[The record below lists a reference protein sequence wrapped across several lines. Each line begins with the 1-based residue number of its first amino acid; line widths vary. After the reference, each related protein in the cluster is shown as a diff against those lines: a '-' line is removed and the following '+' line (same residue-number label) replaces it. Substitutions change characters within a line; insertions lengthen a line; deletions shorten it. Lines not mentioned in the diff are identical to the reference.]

1 MQLQLKH
8 LTVCLLSAMLVA
20 CGGGG
25 ADHSNATNNTEPPKN
40 DHGTGGNTNPTP
52 GDGTNELPGDGM
64 PETPNN
70 GSGTTV
76 PELPNGGGNTGSG
89 GVTPEVPNTGNNGSG
104 TTTPETPNN
113 GNNNS
118 GTTTPETPNGGNT
131 GSGGV
136 TPEVPN
142 TGNNGSEN
150 TKPETPNNGNNGSD
164 NTTPETPSQGGGG
177 NTETPSIPP
186 VVEKYPEPR
195 KNIIDESVLGF
206 YDYDKLGLPR
216 LLRNDLNGSFA
227 AMLQFAQSHVV
238 NPKNNEKDSMPRLTT
253 EKDALLLVTPLA
265 EMGDLQK
272 LQVEIYQGNQLLRTV
287 KLKEPSRIA
296 ASDQSNTDGRPP
308 VSYSKRAWTVALKW
322 NEIRAGLHLRV
333 VDPLNNR
340 SGDLTSDNIDLA
352 APGELVVQNI
362 RLGLLTDPPK
372 STGHYML
379 LEPAKAGTD
388 YFQTIPA
395 ARMIVTKYEDL
406 KLNKVMV
413 ASGVIYD
420 SASATTGDVYSGDM
434 RENTAKSTFGVGI
447 NLANWG
453 VTSASMASQEQPQIT
468 QSVVAHY
475 ARGKYSNGEATHGL
489 SGGNGMLTLIDSVG
503 NEFSHEIGH
512 HYGLGHY
519 PGSVGDN
526 MFWAAHHAD
535 SGWGYIAFR
544 NKMRGNLNWTT
555 TNLGDGANG
564 VPNFLNKYAYGWDA
578 MSGGATASSISK
590 YTHYTGYST
599 YLKIQ
604 PAFDRYVWD
613 ATSPTGYK
621 KWNATTRMM
630 EVAQPKTPNSSN
642 VWYNRAD
649 GNYLKPKMFG
659 VPVYTILGGYDPEAQ
674 VGLVYPAAKG
684 NWGNVFDLPQANPN
698 AVTASCWLNVQFAST
713 SQNIALAP
721 QRMNSNSNANKFH
734 VNLAQSEAPQQV
746 NLYCKK
752 ANQAAVLL
760 SSTSI
765 PVSTVA
771 LAPAVEIGK
780 EAEYS
785 ALRAIELP
793 QLEQALVENK
803 NKPVVNLSTDA
814 KLLFDSYR
822 TFKDQLSPD
831 AQNEMVRY
839 TQQQIKLYR
848 LNRWINVYRSDLTNL
863 NADALTAFH
872 AFVEKLELKGD
883 LNFASSTSLLNRTN
897 CLKAEKL
904 ANGDL
909 NAFISG
915 STGCV
920 GDDSEKWIYDALGKI
935 HNKQYLD
942 QCLTTT
948 AGNVINLTACSSA
961 SSQVWELDTT
971 ALAIKQSNQ
980 CFDLEGGYLT
990 NNRARLIRYRC
1001 TSGAN
1006 QKWTIPVVNNSLV
1019 LAGLSA
1025 KNLVLATKLL
1035 QSSP

>member
-1 MQLQLKH
+1 MQLQLKY
-8 LTVCLLSAMLVA
+8 LTVCLLSVMVVA
-20 CGGGG
+20 CGGGSSDSTSG
-25 ADHSNATNNTEPPKN
+25 INHTEPPKN
-40 DHGTGGNTNPTP
+40 DNTTAGNGSLIPD
-52 GDGTNELPGDGM
+52 DGTSELPGDGTS
-64 PETPNN
+64 ETPN
-70 GSGTTV
+70 
-76 PELPNGGGNTGSG
+76 
-89 GVTPEVPNTGNNGSG
+89 
-104 TTTPETPNN
+104 
-113 GNNNS
+113 
-118 GTTTPETPNGGNT
+118 
-131 GSGGV
+131 
-136 TPEVPN
+136 
-142 TGNNGSEN
+142 
-150 TKPETPNNGNNGSD
+150 
-164 NTTPETPSQGGGG
+164 QGGDTT
-177 NTETPSIPP
+177 TETPSIPP
-186 VVEKYPEPR
+186 VMEKYPEPN
-195 KNIIDESVLGF
+195 KDVIDEAVLGF

-265 EMGDLQK
+265 EMGDLQT

-322 NEIRAGLHLRV
+322 HEIRAGLHLRV

-340 SGDLTSDNIDLA
+340 SGDLAADNIDLA
-352 APGELVVQNI
+352 APGELVLQNI

-395 ARMIVTKYEDL
+395 ARMIVAKYDDL
-406 KLNKVMV
+406 RLNKVMV

-420 SASATTGDVYSGDM
+420 TASATTGDVYSGDM
-434 RENTAKSTFGVGI
+434 REDTAKSTFGVGI

-453 VTSASMASQEQPQIT
+453 ITSASMASQEQPQLT
-468 QSVVAHY
+468 QSVIAHY

-519 PGSVGDN
+519 PGAVGEN

-544 NKMRGNLNWTT
+544 NKMRGNLNWTN

-578 MSGGATASSISK
+578 MSGGATASSISR

-599 YLKIQ
+599 SLKIQ

-613 ATSPTGYK
+613 ANSPTGYK

-649 GNYLKPKMFG
+649 GNYLKPRMFG
-659 VPVYTILGGYDPEAQ
+659 VPVYTILGGYDPVAQ
-674 VGLVYPAAKG
+674 VGLIYPAAKG
-684 NWGNVFDLPQANPN
+684 NWGNVFDLPQVNPN
-698 AVTASCWLNVQFAST
+698 ATTANCWLNVRFASA

-721 QRMNSNSNANKFH
+721 QRMNGNANKFH
-734 VNLAQSEAPQQV
+734 INLAQSEAPQQV

-752 ANQAAVLL
+752 ADQAAAVLL
-760 SSTSI
+760 SSFAI
-765 PVSTVA
+765 PANTTA

-785 ALRAIELP
+785 ALRALELP
-793 QLEQALVENK
+793 QLEQALLNNK
-803 NKPVVNLSTDA
+803 NKAVVNLSPES

-822 TFKDQLSPD
+822 TFKDQLSPE
-831 AQNEMVRY
+831 AQTEMVRY

-848 LNRWINVYRSDLTNL
+848 LNRWINVYRLDLTNL
-863 NADALTAFH
+863 NADALTAFR

-883 LNFASSTSLLNRTN
+883 LNFASSTSLLNRAN

-920 GDDSEKWIYDALGKI
+920 GNDSEKWIYDALGKI
-935 HNKQYLD
+935 HNKQYID

-948 AGNVINLTACSSA
+948 AGNVINLMPCSTAN
-961 SSQVWELDTT
+961 SQVWELDT
-971 ALAIKQSNQ
+971 AAQAIKQSNQ

-1006 QKWTIPVVNNSLV
+1006 QKWSIPVMNNSLV
-1019 LAGLSA
+1019 LASLSA
-1025 KNLVLATKLL
+1025 KNLPVAAKALAVN
-1035 QSSP
+1035 P

>member
-1 MQLQLKH
+1 MQLQLKY
-8 LTVCLLSAMLVA
+8 LTVCLLSLMVVA
-20 CGGGG
+20 CGGGSSDSTSG
-25 ADHSNATNNTEPPKN
+25 TNHTEPPKN
-40 DHGTGGNTNPTP
+40 DNTTAGNGSLIPD
-52 GDGTNELPGDGM
+52 DGTSELPGDGTS
-64 PETPNN
+64 ETPN
-70 GSGTTV
+70 
-76 PELPNGGGNTGSG
+76 
-89 GVTPEVPNTGNNGSG
+89 
-104 TTTPETPNN
+104 
-113 GNNNS
+113 
-118 GTTTPETPNGGNT
+118 
-131 GSGGV
+131 
-136 TPEVPN
+136 
-142 TGNNGSEN
+142 
-150 TKPETPNNGNNGSD
+150 
-164 NTTPETPSQGGGG
+164 QGGDTT
-177 NTETPSIPP
+177 TETPSIPP
-186 VVEKYPEPR
+186 VMEKYPEPN
-195 KNIIDESVLGF
+195 KDVIDEAVLGF

-253 EKDALLLVTPLA
+253 EKDALLLVTPLV
-265 EMGDLQK
+265 EMGDLQT

-322 NEIRAGLHLRV
+322 HEIRAGLHLRV

-340 SGDLTSDNIDLA
+340 SGDLAANNIDLA

-395 ARMIVTKYEDL
+395 ARMIVAKYDDL
-406 KLNKVMV
+406 RLNKVMV

-420 SASATTGDVYSGDM
+420 TASATTGDVYSGDM
-434 RENTAKSTFGVGI
+434 RENTAKSTFGVGV

-453 VTSASMASQEQPQIT
+453 ITSASMASQEQPQLT

-519 PGSVGDN
+519 PGAVGEN

-544 NKMRGNLNWTT
+544 NKMRGNLNWTN
-555 TNLGDGANG
+555 TNLGDGANS

-599 YLKIQ
+599 SLKIQ

-613 ATSPTGYK
+613 ADSPTGYK

-659 VPVYTILGGYDPEAQ
+659 VPVYTILGGYDPVAQ
-674 VGLVYPAAKG
+674 VGLIYPAAKG
-684 NWGNVFDLPQANPN
+684 NWGNVFDLPQVNPN
-698 AVTASCWLNVQFAST
+698 ATTANCWLNVRFASA

-721 QRMNSNSNANKFH
+721 QRMNGNANKFH
-734 VNLAQSEAPQQV
+734 INLAQSEAPQQV

-752 ANQAAVLL
+752 ADQASAVLL
-760 SSTSI
+760 SSLAI
-765 PVSTVA
+765 PANTTA

-780 EAEYS
+780 DAEYS
-785 ALRAIELP
+785 ALRALELP
-793 QLEQALVENK
+793 QLEQALLNNK
-803 NKPVVNLSTDA
+803 NKAVVNLSLES

-822 TFKDQLSPD
+822 TFKDQLSPE
-831 AQNEMVRY
+831 AQTEMVRY

-863 NADALTAFH
+863 NADALTAFR

-883 LNFASSTSLLNRTN
+883 LNFVSSTSLLNRTN

-920 GDDSEKWIYDALGKI
+920 GNDSEKWIYDALGKI
-935 HNKQYLD
+935 HNKQYID

-948 AGNVINLTACSSA
+948 AGNVINLTPCSST
-961 SSQVWELDTT
+961 SSQVWELDT
-971 ALAIKQSNQ
+971 AAQAIKQSNQ
-980 CFDLEGGYLT
+980 CFDLEGGYLS

-1006 QKWTIPVVNNSLV
+1006 QKWSIPVMNNSLV

-1025 KNLVLATKLL
+1025 KNLSVAAKVLAV
-1035 QSSP
+1035 SP

>member
-8 LTVCLLSAMLVA
+8 LTVCLLSIMLVA

-25 ADHSNATNNTEPPKN
+25 EDHSNATNNTEPSKN
-40 DHGTGGNTNPTP
+40 DNTTAGGNNNSTP
-52 GDGTNELPGDGM
+52 GNGTSELPGDGTS
-64 PETPNN
+64 ETPNQGE
-70 GSGTTV
+70 GST
-76 PELPNGGGNTGSG
+76 
-89 GVTPEVPNTGNNGSG
+89 
-104 TTTPETPNN
+104 
-113 GNNNS
+113 
-118 GTTTPETPNGGNT
+118 
-131 GSGGV
+131 
-136 TPEVPN
+136 
-142 TGNNGSEN
+142 
-150 TKPETPNNGNNGSD
+150 
-164 NTTPETPSQGGGG
+164 
-177 NTETPSIPP
+177 TETPTLPP
-186 VVEKYPEPR
+186 VVEKYPEPL
-195 KNIIDESVLGF
+195 KDVIDETVLGF

-333 VDPLNNR
+333 IDPLNNR
-340 SGDLTSDNIDLA
+340 SGDLTEDNIDLA
-352 APGELVVQNI
+352 APGELVLQNI

-395 ARMIVTKYEDL
+395 ARMIVTKYDDL

-420 SASATTGDVYSGDM
+420 AVSATTGDVYSGDM

-453 VTSASMASQEQPQIT
+453 ITSASMASQEQPQIT

-544 NKMRGNLNWTT
+544 NKMRGNLNWTN

-613 ATSPTGYK
+613 ASSPTGYK
-621 KWNATTRMM
+621 KWNATTRVM

-649 GNYLKPKMFG
+649 GNYLKPRMFG

-674 VGLVYPAAKG
+674 VGLIYPAAKG
-684 NWGNVFDLPQANPN
+684 NWGNVFDLPQGNPN
-698 AVTASCWLNVQFAST
+698 ATTANCWLNVKFASA

-721 QRMNSNSNANKFH
+721 QRMNANSNANKFH
-734 VNLAQSEAPQQV
+734 VNLAQSDVPQQV

-760 SSTSI
+760 SSMSI
-765 PVSTVA
+765 PVNTVA

-785 ALRAIELP
+785 ALRTIELP
-793 QLEQALVENK
+793 QLEQALLDNK
-803 NKPVVNLSTDA
+803 DKAVVNLSPES

-822 TFKDQLSPD
+822 TFKDQLTTD

-863 NADALTAFH
+863 NTDALNAFH
-872 AFVEKLELKGD
+872 AFIEKLELKGD
-883 LNFASSTSLLNRTN
+883 LNVASSTSLLNRTN

-904 ANGDL
+904 GNGQL

-915 STGCV
+915 ATGCV
-920 GDDSEKWIYDALGKI
+920 GDDSEKWVYDALGKI
-935 HNKQYLD
+935 HNKRYID

-948 AGNVINLTACSSA
+948 AGNVINLLPCSSA
-961 SSQVWELDTT
+961 SSQIWETD
-971 ALAIKQSNQ
+971 ALAQAIKQSNQ
-980 CFDLEGGYLT
+980 CFDLEGGYLS

-1001 TSGAN
+1001 TNGAN
-1006 QKWTIPVVNNSLV
+1006 QKWSIPVMNNSLV

-1025 KNLVLATKLL
+1025 KNLAVATKVLA
-1035 QSSP
+1035 QNPS

>member
-8 LTVCLLSAMLVA
+8 LTVCLLSAMLIA
-20 CGGGG
+20 CGGG

-40 DHGTGGNTNPTP
+40 DHGAGGNTSPTP
-52 GDGTNELPGDGM
+52 GDGTNELPGDGT
-64 PETPNN
+64 PDTPNN
-70 GSGTTV
+70 GSG
-76 PELPNGGGNTGSG
+76 
-89 GVTPEVPNTGNNGSG
+89 
-104 TTTPETPNN
+104 
-113 GNNNS
+113 
-118 GTTTPETPNGGNT
+118 
-131 GSGGV
+131 
-136 TPEVPN
+136 
-142 TGNNGSEN
+142 N
-150 TKPETPNNGNNGSD
+150 TKPETPNNGNNGSG

-322 NEIRAGLHLRV
+322 SEIRAGLHLRV

-340 SGDLTSDNIDLA
+340 SGDLTADNIDLA

-453 VTSASMASQEQPQIT
+453 ITSASMASQEQPQIT

-621 KWNATTRMM
+621 KWNAITRMM

-659 VPVYTILGGYDPEAQ
+659 VPVYTILGGYDPETQ

-698 AVTASCWLNVQFAST
+698 TVTASCWLNVQFASTST

-765 PVSTVA
+765 PMSTVA

-803 NKPVVNLSTDA
+803 NKPVVNLSMDA
-814 KLLFDSYR
+814 TLLFDSYR

-831 AQNEMVRY
+831 AQNEIVRY

-863 NADALTAFH
+863 NADALTAFR

-935 HNKQYLD
+935 HNKHYID

-948 AGNVINLTACSSA
+948 AGNVINLTPCSSA
-961 SSQVWELDTT
+961 NSQVWELDAT
-971 ALAIKQSNQ
+971 AQAIKQSNQ

-1025 KNLVLATKLL
+1025 KNLVLAAKVL

>member
-1 MQLQLKH
+1 MQLQLKY
-8 LTVCLLSAMLVA
+8 LTVCLLSMMVVA
-20 CGGGG
+20 CGGGSSDSTSG
-25 ADHSNATNNTEPPKN
+25 TNHTEPPKN
-40 DHGTGGNTNPTP
+40 DNTTAGNGSLIPD
-52 GDGTNELPGDGM
+52 DGTSELPGDGTS
-64 PETPNN
+64 ETPN
-70 GSGTTV
+70 
-76 PELPNGGGNTGSG
+76 
-89 GVTPEVPNTGNNGSG
+89 
-104 TTTPETPNN
+104 
-113 GNNNS
+113 
-118 GTTTPETPNGGNT
+118 
-131 GSGGV
+131 
-136 TPEVPN
+136 
-142 TGNNGSEN
+142 
-150 TKPETPNNGNNGSD
+150 
-164 NTTPETPSQGGGG
+164 QGGDTT
-177 NTETPSIPP
+177 TETPSIPP
-186 VVEKYPEPR
+186 VMEKYPEP
-195 KNIIDESVLGF
+195 NMDVIDEAVLGF

-265 EMGDLQK
+265 EMGDLQT

-322 NEIRAGLHLRV
+322 HEIRAGLHLRV

-340 SGDLTSDNIDLA
+340 SGDLAADNIDLA

-395 ARMIVTKYEDL
+395 ARMIVAKYDDL
-406 KLNKVMV
+406 RLNKVMV

-420 SASATTGDVYSGDM
+420 TASATTGDVYSGDM

-453 VTSASMASQEQPQIT
+453 ITSASMASQEQPQLT

-519 PGSVGDN
+519 PGAVGEN

-544 NKMRGNLNWTT
+544 NKMRGNLNWTN

-578 MSGGATASSISK
+578 MSGGATASSISR

-599 YLKIQ
+599 SLKIQ

-613 ATSPTGYK
+613 ANSPTGYK

-649 GNYLKPKMFG
+649 GNYLKPRMFG
-659 VPVYTILGGYDPEAQ
+659 VPVYTILGGYDPVAQ
-674 VGLVYPAAKG
+674 VGLIYPAAKG
-684 NWGNVFDLPQANPN
+684 NWGNVFDLPQVNPN
-698 AVTASCWLNVQFAST
+698 AATANCWLNVQFASA

-721 QRMNSNSNANKFH
+721 QRMNSNANKFH

-760 SSTSI
+760 SSMSI
-765 PVSTVA
+765 PVNSVA

-785 ALRAIELP
+785 ALRTIELP
-793 QLEQALVENK
+793 QLEQALLDNK
-803 NKPVVNLSTDA
+803 DKAVVNLSPES

-822 TFKDQLSPD
+822 TFKDQLTAD

-863 NADALTAFH
+863 NADALTAFR

-897 CLKAEKL
+897 CLKVEKL
-904 ANGDL
+904 ANGQL

-915 STGCV
+915 ATGCT
-920 GDDSEKWIYDALGKI
+920 GEDSEKWIYDALGKI
-935 HNKQYLD
+935 HNKQYID

-948 AGNVINLTACSSA
+948 AGNVINLTPCSST
-961 SSQVWELDTT
+961 SSQVWELDT
-971 ALAIKQSNQ
+971 AAQAIKQSNQ
-980 CFDLEGGYLT
+980 CFDLEGGYLS

-1006 QKWTIPVVNNSLV
+1006 QKWSIPVMNNSLV

-1025 KNLVLATKLL
+1025 KNLPVAAKLL
-1035 QSSP
+1035 AANP

>member
-1 MQLQLKH
+1 MTSFSWGNVMQLQLKY
-8 LTVCLLSAMLVA
+8 LTVCLLSMMVVA
-20 CGGGG
+20 CGGGSSDSTSG
-25 ADHSNATNNTEPPKN
+25 TNHTEPPKN
-40 DHGTGGNTNPTP
+40 DNTTAGNGSLIPD
-52 GDGTNELPGDGM
+52 DGTSELPGDGTS
-64 PETPNN
+64 ETPN
-70 GSGTTV
+70 
-76 PELPNGGGNTGSG
+76 
-89 GVTPEVPNTGNNGSG
+89 
-104 TTTPETPNN
+104 
-113 GNNNS
+113 
-118 GTTTPETPNGGNT
+118 
-131 GSGGV
+131 
-136 TPEVPN
+136 
-142 TGNNGSEN
+142 
-150 TKPETPNNGNNGSD
+150 
-164 NTTPETPSQGGGG
+164 QGGDTT
-177 NTETPSIPP
+177 TETPSIPP
-186 VVEKYPEPR
+186 VMEKYPEPN
-195 KNIIDESVLGF
+195 KDVIDEAVLGF

-265 EMGDLQK
+265 EMGDLQT

-296 ASDQSNTDGRPP
+296 ASDQSNTDGRPS

-322 NEIRAGLHLRV
+322 SEIRAGLHLRV
-333 VDPLNNR
+333 IDPLNNR
-340 SGDLTSDNIDLA
+340 SGDLTADNIDLA
-352 APGELVVQNI
+352 APGELLVQNI

-395 ARMIVTKYEDL
+395 ARMIVAKYDDL
-406 KLNKVMV
+406 RLNKVMV

-420 SASATTGDVYSGDM
+420 TASATTGDVYSGDM

-453 VTSASMASQEQPQIT
+453 ITSASMASQEQPQLT

-519 PGSVGDN
+519 PGAVGEN

-544 NKMRGNLNWTT
+544 NKMRGNLNWTN

-599 YLKIQ
+599 SLKIQ

-613 ATSPTGYK
+613 ANSPTGYK

-630 EVAQPKTPNSSN
+630 EVVQPKTPNSSN

-649 GNYLKPKMFG
+649 GNYLKPRMFG
-659 VPVYTILGGYDPEAQ
+659 VPVYTILGGYDPVAQ
-674 VGLVYPAAKG
+674 VGLIYPAAKG
-684 NWGNVFDLPQANPN
+684 NWGNVFDLPQVNPN
-698 AVTASCWLNVQFAST
+698 ATTANCWLNVRFSSA

-721 QRMNSNSNANKFH
+721 QRMNGNANKFH
-734 VNLAQSEAPQQV
+734 INLAQSDAPQQV

-752 ANQAAVLL
+752 ADQASAVLL
-760 SSTSI
+760 SSLAI
-765 PVSTVA
+765 PANTTA

-780 EAEYS
+780 DAEYS
-785 ALRAIELP
+785 ALRALELP
-793 QLEQALVENK
+793 QLEQALLNNK
-803 NKPVVNLSTDA
+803 NKAVVNLSPES

-822 TFKDQLSPD
+822 TFKDQLSPE
-831 AQNEMVRY
+831 AQTEMVRY

-863 NADALTAFH
+863 NADALTAFR

-904 ANGDL
+904 ANGQL

-915 STGCV
+915 VAGCT
-920 GDDSEKWIYDALGKI
+920 GDDSEKWFYDALGKI
-935 HNKQYLD
+935 HNKQYID

-948 AGNVINLTACSSA
+948 AGNVINLTPCSST
-961 SSQVWELDTT
+961 SSQVWELDT
-971 ALAIKQSNQ
+971 AAQAIKQSNQ

-1001 TSGAN
+1001 TNGAN
-1006 QKWTIPVVNNSLV
+1006 QKWSIPVMNNSLV

-1025 KNLVLATKLL
+1025 KNLPVAAKALAV
-1035 QSSP
+1035 SP

>member
-1 MQLQLKH
+1 MTSFSWGNVMQLQLKY
-8 LTVCLLSAMLVA
+8 LTVCLLSVMVVA
-20 CGGGG
+20 CGGGSSDSTSG
-25 ADHSNATNNTEPPKN
+25 TNHTEPPKN
-40 DHGTGGNTNPTP
+40 DNTTAGNGSLIPD
-52 GDGTNELPGDGM
+52 DGTSELPGDGTS
-64 PETPNN
+64 ETPN
-70 GSGTTV
+70 
-76 PELPNGGGNTGSG
+76 
-89 GVTPEVPNTGNNGSG
+89 
-104 TTTPETPNN
+104 
-113 GNNNS
+113 
-118 GTTTPETPNGGNT
+118 
-131 GSGGV
+131 
-136 TPEVPN
+136 
-142 TGNNGSEN
+142 
-150 TKPETPNNGNNGSD
+150 
-164 NTTPETPSQGGGG
+164 QGGDTT
-177 NTETPSIPP
+177 TETPSIPP
-186 VVEKYPEPR
+186 VMEKYPEPN
-195 KNIIDESVLGF
+195 KDVIDEAVLGF

-265 EMGDLQK
+265 EMGDLQT

-322 NEIRAGLHLRV
+322 HEIRAGLHLRV

-340 SGDLTSDNIDLA
+340 SGDLAADNIDLA

-395 ARMIVTKYEDL
+395 ARMIVAKYDDL
-406 KLNKVMV
+406 RLNKVMV

-420 SASATTGDVYSGDM
+420 TASATTGDVYSGDM

-453 VTSASMASQEQPQIT
+453 ITSASMASQEQPQLT

-475 ARGKYSNGEATHGL
+475 ASGKYSNGEATHGL

-519 PGSVGDN
+519 PGAVGEN

-544 NKMRGNLNWTT
+544 NKMRGNLNWTN

-599 YLKIQ
+599 SLKIQ

-613 ATSPTGYK
+613 ANSPTGYK

-649 GNYLKPKMFG
+649 GNYLKPRMFG
-659 VPVYTILGGYDPEAQ
+659 VPVYTILGGYDPVAQ
-674 VGLVYPAAKG
+674 VGLIYPAAKG
-684 NWGNVFDLPQANPN
+684 NWGNVFDLPQVNPN
-698 AVTASCWLNVQFAST
+698 ATTANCWLNVRFASA

-721 QRMNSNSNANKFH
+721 QRMNGNANKFH
-734 VNLAQSEAPQQV
+734 INLAQSEAPQQV

-752 ANQAAVLL
+752 ADQASAVLL
-760 SSTSI
+760 SSLAI
-765 PVSTVA
+765 PANTTA

-785 ALRAIELP
+785 ALRVLELP
-793 QLEQALVENK
+793 QLEQALLNNK
-803 NKPVVNLSTDA
+803 NKAVVNLSPES

-831 AQNEMVRY
+831 AQTEIVRY

-863 NADALTAFH
+863 NADTLTAFR

-883 LNFASSTSLLNRTN
+883 LNFAPSTSLLNRAN

-920 GDDSEKWIYDALGKI
+920 GNDSEKWIYDALGKI
-935 HNKQYLD
+935 HNKQYID

-948 AGNVINLTACSSA
+948 AGNVINLMPCSA
-961 SSQVWELDTT
+961 ANSQVWELDT
-971 ALAIKQSNQ
+971 AAQAIKQSNQ

-1001 TSGAN
+1001 TNGAN
-1006 QKWTIPVVNNSLV
+1006 QKWSIPVMNNSLV

-1025 KNLVLATKLL
+1025 KNLPIAAKALAVN
-1035 QSSP
+1035 P

>member
-1 MQLQLKH
+1 MQLQLKY
-8 LTVCLLSAMLVA
+8 LTVCLLSLMVVA
-20 CGGGG
+20 CGGGSSDSTSG
-25 ADHSNATNNTEPPKN
+25 TNHTEPPKN
-40 DHGTGGNTNPTP
+40 DNTTAGNGSLIPD
-52 GDGTNELPGDGM
+52 DGTSELPGDGTS
-64 PETPNN
+64 ETPN
-70 GSGTTV
+70 
-76 PELPNGGGNTGSG
+76 
-89 GVTPEVPNTGNNGSG
+89 
-104 TTTPETPNN
+104 
-113 GNNNS
+113 
-118 GTTTPETPNGGNT
+118 
-131 GSGGV
+131 
-136 TPEVPN
+136 
-142 TGNNGSEN
+142 
-150 TKPETPNNGNNGSD
+150 
-164 NTTPETPSQGGGG
+164 QGGDTT
-177 NTETPSIPP
+177 TETPSIPP
-186 VVEKYPEPR
+186 VMEKYPEPN
-195 KNIIDESVLGF
+195 KDVIDEAVLGF

-322 NEIRAGLHLRV
+322 HEIRAGLHLRV

-340 SGDLTSDNIDLA
+340 SGDLAADNIDLA

-395 ARMIVTKYEDL
+395 ARMIVAKYDDL
-406 KLNKVMV
+406 RLNKVMV

-420 SASATTGDVYSGDM
+420 TASATTGDVYSGDM

-453 VTSASMASQEQPQIT
+453 ITSASMASQEQPQLT

-519 PGSVGDN
+519 PGAVGEN

-544 NKMRGNLNWTT
+544 NKMRGNLNWTN

-578 MSGGATASSISK
+578 MSGGATASSISR

-599 YLKIQ
+599 SLKIQ

-613 ATSPTGYK
+613 ANSPTGYK

-649 GNYLKPKMFG
+649 GNYLKPRMFG
-659 VPVYTILGGYDPEAQ
+659 VPVYTILGGYDPVTQ
-674 VGLVYPAAKG
+674 VGLIYPAAKG
-684 NWGNVFDLPQANPN
+684 NWGNVFDLPQVNPN
-698 AVTASCWLNVQFAST
+698 ATTANCWLNVRFASA

-721 QRMNSNSNANKFH
+721 QRMNGNANKFH
-734 VNLAQSEAPQQV
+734 INLAQSDAPQQV

-752 ANQAAVLL
+752 ADQASAVLL
-760 SSTSI
+760 SSFAI
-765 PVSTVA
+765 PANTTA

-780 EAEYS
+780 DAEYS
-785 ALRAIELP
+785 ALRALELP
-793 QLEQALVENK
+793 QLEQALLNNK
-803 NKPVVNLSTDA
+803 NKAVVNLSPES

-822 TFKDQLSPD
+822 TFKDQLSPE
-831 AQNEMVRY
+831 AQTEMVRY
-839 TQQQIKLYR
+839 TQQKIKLYR

-863 NADALTAFH
+863 NADALTAFR

-897 CLKAEKL
+897 CLKVEKL
-904 ANGDL
+904 ANGQL

-915 STGCV
+915 VAGCT
-920 GDDSEKWIYDALGKI
+920 GDDSEKWVYDALGKI
-935 HNKQYLD
+935 HNKQYID

-948 AGNVINLTACSSA
+948 AGNVINLTPCSST
-961 SSQVWELDTT
+961 SSQVWELDT
-971 ALAIKQSNQ
+971 AAQAIKQSNQ

-1001 TSGAN
+1001 TNGAN
-1006 QKWTIPVVNNSLV
+1006 QKWSIPVMNNSLV
-1019 LAGLSA
+1019 LAGLLA
-1025 KNLVLATKLL
+1025 KNLPVAAKVLAV
-1035 QSSP
+1035 SP

>member
-1 MQLQLKH
+1 MQLQLKY
-8 LTVCLLSAMLVA
+8 LTVCLLSMMVAA
-20 CGGGG
+20 CGGGSSDSTSG
-25 ADHSNATNNTEPPKN
+25 TNHTEPPKN
-40 DHGTGGNTNPTP
+40 DNTTAGNGSLIPD
-52 GDGTNELPGDGM
+52 DGTSELPGDGTS
-64 PETPNN
+64 ETPN
-70 GSGTTV
+70 
-76 PELPNGGGNTGSG
+76 
-89 GVTPEVPNTGNNGSG
+89 
-104 TTTPETPNN
+104 
-113 GNNNS
+113 
-118 GTTTPETPNGGNT
+118 
-131 GSGGV
+131 
-136 TPEVPN
+136 
-142 TGNNGSEN
+142 
-150 TKPETPNNGNNGSD
+150 
-164 NTTPETPSQGGGG
+164 QGGDTT
-177 NTETPSIPP
+177 TETPLIPP
-186 VVEKYPEPR
+186 VMEKYPEPN
-195 KNIIDESVLGF
+195 KDVIDEAVLGF

-238 NPKNNEKDSMPRLTT
+238 NPKNNEKDSMPCLTT

-265 EMGDLQK
+265 EMGDLQT

-322 NEIRAGLHLRV
+322 HEIRAGLHLRV

-340 SGDLTSDNIDLA
+340 SGDLAADNIDLA

-395 ARMIVTKYEDL
+395 ARMIVAKYDDL
-406 KLNKVMV
+406 RLNKVMV

-420 SASATTGDVYSGDM
+420 TASATTGDVYSGDM

-453 VTSASMASQEQPQIT
+453 ITSASMASQEQPQLT

-519 PGSVGDN
+519 PGAVGEN

-544 NKMRGNLNWTT
+544 NKMRGNLNWTN

-599 YLKIQ
+599 SLKIQ

-613 ATSPTGYK
+613 ANSPTGYK

-649 GNYLKPKMFG
+649 GNYLKPRMFG

-674 VGLVYPAAKG
+674 VGLIYPAAKG
-684 NWGNVFDLPQANPN
+684 NWGNVFDLPQVNPN
-698 AVTASCWLNVQFAST
+698 ATTANCWLNVRFASA
-713 SQNIALAP
+713 SQNIVLAP
-721 QRMNSNSNANKFH
+721 QRMNANSNANKFH

-752 ANQAAVLL
+752 ADQASAVLL
-760 SSTSI
+760 SSLAI
-765 PVSTVA
+765 PANTTA

-780 EAEYS
+780 DAEYS
-785 ALRAIELP
+785 ALRALELP
-793 QLEQALVENK
+793 QLEQALLNNK
-803 NKPVVNLSTDA
+803 NKAVVNLSPES

-822 TFKDQLSPD
+822 TFKDQLSPE
-831 AQNEMVRY
+831 AQTEMVRY

-863 NADALTAFH
+863 NADALTAFR

-883 LNFASSTSLLNRTN
+883 LNFASSTSLLNRAN

-920 GDDSEKWIYDALGKI
+920 GNDSEKWIYDALGKI
-935 HNKQYLD
+935 HNKQYID

-948 AGNVINLTACSSA
+948 AGNVINLMPCSTAN
-961 SSQVWELDTT
+961 SQVWELDT
-971 ALAIKQSNQ
+971 AAQAIKQSNQ

-1006 QKWTIPVVNNSLV
+1006 QKWSIPVMNNSLV

-1025 KNLVLATKLL
+1025 KNLPVAAKALAVN
-1035 QSSP
+1035 P

>member
-1 MQLQLKH
+1 MQLQLKY
-8 LTVCLLSAMLVA
+8 LMVCLLSMMVVA
-20 CGGGG
+20 CGGGSSDSTSG
-25 ADHSNATNNTEPPKN
+25 TNHTESPKN
-40 DHGTGGNTNPTP
+40 DNTTAGNGSLIPD
-52 GDGTNELPGDGM
+52 DGTSELPGDGTS
-64 PETPNN
+64 ETPN
-70 GSGTTV
+70 
-76 PELPNGGGNTGSG
+76 
-89 GVTPEVPNTGNNGSG
+89 
-104 TTTPETPNN
+104 
-113 GNNNS
+113 
-118 GTTTPETPNGGNT
+118 
-131 GSGGV
+131 
-136 TPEVPN
+136 
-142 TGNNGSEN
+142 
-150 TKPETPNNGNNGSD
+150 
-164 NTTPETPSQGGGG
+164 QGGDTT
-177 NTETPSIPP
+177 TETPSIPP
-186 VVEKYPEPR
+186 VMEKYPEPN
-195 KNIIDESVLGF
+195 KDVIEEAVLGF

-322 NEIRAGLHLRV
+322 HEIRAGLHLRV

-340 SGDLTSDNIDLA
+340 SGDLAADNIDLA

-395 ARMIVTKYEDL
+395 ARMIVAKYDDL
-406 KLNKVMV
+406 RLNKVMV

-420 SASATTGDVYSGDM
+420 TASATTGDVYSGDM

-453 VTSASMASQEQPQIT
+453 ITSASMASQEQPQLT

-475 ARGKYSNGEATHGL
+475 ARGKYSNGDATHGL

-519 PGSVGDN
+519 PGAVGEN

-544 NKMRGNLNWTT
+544 NKMRGNLNWTN
-555 TNLGDGANG
+555 TNLGDGVNG

-599 YLKIQ
+599 SLKIQ

-613 ATSPTGYK
+613 ADSPTGYK
-621 KWNATTRMM
+621 KWNATTRRM

-674 VGLVYPAAKG
+674 VGLIYPAAKG
-684 NWGNVFDLPQANPN
+684 NWGNVFDLPQGNPN
-698 AVTASCWLNVQFAST
+698 ATTANCWLNVRFASA

-721 QRMNSNSNANKFH
+721 QRMNGNANKFH
-734 VNLAQSEAPQQV
+734 INLAQSDAPQQV

-752 ANQAAVLL
+752 ADQASAVLL
-760 SSTSI
+760 SSFAI
-765 PVSTVA
+765 PANTTA

-780 EAEYS
+780 DAEYS
-785 ALRAIELP
+785 ALRALELP
-793 QLEQALVENK
+793 QLEQALLNNK
-803 NKPVVNLSTDA
+803 NKAVVNLSPES

-822 TFKDQLSPD
+822 TFKDQLSPE
-831 AQNEMVRY
+831 AQTEMVRY

-863 NADALTAFH
+863 NADALTAFR

-904 ANGDL
+904 ANGQL

-915 STGCV
+915 VAGCT
-920 GDDSEKWIYDALGKI
+920 GDDSEKWVYDALGKI
-935 HNKQYLD
+935 HNKQYID

-948 AGNVINLTACSSA
+948 AGNVINLTPCSST
-961 SSQVWELDTT
+961 SSQVWELDT
-971 ALAIKQSNQ
+971 AAQAIKQSNQ

-1006 QKWTIPVVNNSLV
+1006 QKWSIPVMNNSLV

-1025 KNLVLATKLL
+1025 KNLPVAAKALAVN
-1035 QSSP
+1035 P

>member
-8 LTVCLLSAMLVA
+8 LTVCLLSAMLIA

-40 DHGTGGNTNPTP
+40 DHGAGGNTSPTP
-52 GDGTNELPGDGM
+52 GDGTNELPGDGT

-70 GSGTTV
+70 GSG
-76 PELPNGGGNTGSG
+76 
-89 GVTPEVPNTGNNGSG
+89 
-104 TTTPETPNN
+104 
-113 GNNNS
+113 
-118 GTTTPETPNGGNT
+118 
-131 GSGGV
+131 
-136 TPEVPN
+136 
-142 TGNNGSEN
+142 N
-150 TKPETPNNGNNGSD
+150 TKPETPNNGNNGSG

-322 NEIRAGLHLRV
+322 SEIRAGLHLRV

-340 SGDLTSDNIDLA
+340 SGDLTADNIDLA

-453 VTSASMASQEQPQIT
+453 ITSASMASQEQPQIT

-621 KWNATTRMM
+621 KWNAITRMM

-659 VPVYTILGGYDPEAQ
+659 VPVYTILGGYDPETQ

-698 AVTASCWLNVQFAST
+698 TVTASCWLNVQFASTST

-760 SSTSI
+760 SSTFI
-765 PVSTVA
+765 PMSTVA

-831 AQNEMVRY
+831 AQNEIVRY

-848 LNRWINVYRSDLTNL
+848 LNRWINVYRADLTNL
-863 NADALTAFH
+863 NADALTAFR

-897 CLKAEKL
+897 CLKAEKSV
-904 ANGDL
+904 NGDL

-935 HNKQYLD
+935 HNKQYID

-948 AGNVINLTACSSA
+948 AGNVINLTPCSSTG
-961 SSQVWELDTT
+961 SQVWELDTT
-971 ALAIKQSNQ
+971 AQAIKQSNQ

-1006 QKWTIPVVNNSLV
+1006 QKWTIPVMNNSLV

-1025 KNLVLATKLL
+1025 KNLLLATKVL
-1035 QSSP
+1035 QSNP

>member
-1 MQLQLKH
+1 MQLQLKY
-8 LTVCLLSAMLVA
+8 LTVCLLSMMVVA
-20 CGGGG
+20 CGGGSSDSTSG
-25 ADHSNATNNTEPPKN
+25 TNHTEPPKN
-40 DHGTGGNTNPTP
+40 DNTTAGNGSLIPD
-52 GDGTNELPGDGM
+52 DGTSELPGDGTS
-64 PETPNN
+64 ETPN
-70 GSGTTV
+70 
-76 PELPNGGGNTGSG
+76 
-89 GVTPEVPNTGNNGSG
+89 
-104 TTTPETPNN
+104 
-113 GNNNS
+113 
-118 GTTTPETPNGGNT
+118 
-131 GSGGV
+131 
-136 TPEVPN
+136 
-142 TGNNGSEN
+142 
-150 TKPETPNNGNNGSD
+150 
-164 NTTPETPSQGGGG
+164 QGGDTT
-177 NTETPSIPP
+177 TETPSIPP
-186 VVEKYPEPR
+186 VMEKYPEPN
-195 KNIIDESVLGF
+195 KDVIDEAVLGF

-265 EMGDLQK
+265 EMGDLQT

-296 ASDQSNTDGRPP
+296 ASDQSNTDGRPS

-322 NEIRAGLHLRV
+322 SEIRAGLHLRV
-333 VDPLNNR
+333 IDPLNNR
-340 SGDLTSDNIDLA
+340 SGDLTADNIDLA
-352 APGELVVQNI
+352 APGELLVQNI

-395 ARMIVTKYEDL
+395 ARMIVAKYDDL
-406 KLNKVMV
+406 RLNKVMV

-420 SASATTGDVYSGDM
+420 TASATTGDVYSGDM

-453 VTSASMASQEQPQIT
+453 ITSASMASQEQPQLT

-519 PGSVGDN
+519 PGAVGEN

-544 NKMRGNLNWTT
+544 NKMRGNLNWTN

-599 YLKIQ
+599 SLKIQ

-613 ATSPTGYK
+613 ANSPTGYK

-630 EVAQPKTPNSSN
+630 EVVQPKTPNSSN

-649 GNYLKPKMFG
+649 GNYLKPRMFG
-659 VPVYTILGGYDPEAQ
+659 VPVYTILGGYDPVAQ
-674 VGLVYPAAKG
+674 VGLIYPAAKG
-684 NWGNVFDLPQANPN
+684 NWGNVFDLPQVNPN
-698 AVTASCWLNVQFAST
+698 ATTANCWLNVRFSSA

-721 QRMNSNSNANKFH
+721 QRMNGNANKFH
-734 VNLAQSEAPQQV
+734 INLAQSDAPQQV

-752 ANQAAVLL
+752 ADQASAVLL
-760 SSTSI
+760 SSLAI
-765 PVSTVA
+765 PANTTA

-780 EAEYS
+780 DAEYS
-785 ALRAIELP
+785 ALRALELP
-793 QLEQALVENK
+793 QLEQALLNNK
-803 NKPVVNLSTDA
+803 NKAVVNLSPES

-822 TFKDQLSPD
+822 TFKDQLSPE
-831 AQNEMVRY
+831 AQTEMVRY

-863 NADALTAFH
+863 NADALTAFR

-904 ANGDL
+904 ANGQL

-915 STGCV
+915 VAGCT
-920 GDDSEKWIYDALGKI
+920 GDDSEKWFYDALGKI
-935 HNKQYLD
+935 HNKQYID

-948 AGNVINLTACSSA
+948 AGNVINLTPCSST
-961 SSQVWELDTT
+961 SSQVWELDT
-971 ALAIKQSNQ
+971 AAQAIKQSNQ

-1001 TSGAN
+1001 TNGAN
-1006 QKWTIPVVNNSLV
+1006 QKWSIPVMNNSLV

-1025 KNLVLATKLL
+1025 KNLPVAAKALAV
-1035 QSSP
+1035 SP

>member
-8 LTVCLLSAMLVA
+8 LTVCLLSIMMVA

-25 ADHSNATNNTEPPKN
+25 SDHSGATANTEPPKN
-40 DHGTGGNTNPTP
+40 NNETAENGNLVP
-52 GDGTNELPGDGM
+52 GDGTNELPGDG
-64 PETPNN
+64 T
-70 GSGTTV
+70 SGT
-76 PELPNGGGNTGSG
+76 P
-89 GVTPEVPNTGNNGSG
+89 
-104 TTTPETPNN
+104 
-113 GNNNS
+113 
-118 GTTTPETPNGGNT
+118 
-131 GSGGV
+131 
-136 TPEVPN
+136 
-142 TGNNGSEN
+142 
-150 TKPETPNNGNNGSD
+150 D
-164 NTTPETPSQGGGG
+164 QGGAD
-177 NTETPSIPP
+177 TPSIPP
-186 VVEKYPEPR
+186 VAEKYPEPR
-195 KNIIDESVLGF
+195 KDIVDEAVLGF
-206 YDYDKLGLPR
+206 YDYDKLGLSR

-296 ASDQSNTDGRPP
+296 ASDQSNSDGRPP

-333 VDPLNNR
+333 IDPLNNR
-340 SGDLTSDNIDLA
+340 SGDLTADNIDLA
-352 APGELVVQNI
+352 APGELVLQNI

-395 ARMIVTKYEDL
+395 ARMIVSKYEDL

-434 RENTAKSTFGVGI
+434 REDTAKSTFGVGI
-447 NLANWG
+447 NLANAG
-453 VTSASMASQEQPQIT
+453 VTSASMLDQVQPLVFDEAAKVNKPLA

-475 ARGKYSNGEATHGL
+475 ARGKYSNGDATHGL

-621 KWNATTRMM
+621 KWNATTQMM
-630 EVAQPKTPNSSN
+630 EVAQPKTPNSST

-674 VGLVYPAAKG
+674 IGLVYPAAKG
-684 NWGNVFDLPQANPN
+684 NWGNVFDLPQVNPN
-698 AVTASCWLNVQFAST
+698 ATTASCWLNVKFASV

-721 QRMNSNSNANKFH
+721 QRMSAKSNANKFH

-760 SSTSI
+760 SSMSI
-765 PVSTVA
+765 PTNTTV

-803 NKPVVNLSTDA
+803 NKAVVNLSTDA

-822 TFKDQLSPD
+822 TFKDQLSSD

-848 LNRWINVYRSDLTNL
+848 LNRWINVYHSDLNNL
-863 NADALTAFH
+863 NADALTAFR

-883 LNFASSTSLLNRTN
+883 LNFASSTSLFNRTN

-935 HNKQYLD
+935 HNKQYID

-948 AGNVINLTACSSA
+948 AGNVINLKSCGSVT
-961 SSQVWELDTT
+961 SQVWELDIT
-971 ALAIKQSNQ
+971 AQAIKQSNQ

-1006 QKWTIPVVNNSLV
+1006 QKWTIPVVNNSLI

-1025 KNLVLATKLL
+1025 KNLPIAIKVLAVN
-1035 QSSP
+1035 P

>member
-1 MQLQLKH
+1 MQLQLKY
-8 LTVCLLSAMLVA
+8 LTVCLLSMMVVA
-20 CGGGG
+20 CGGGSSDSTSG
-25 ADHSNATNNTEPPKN
+25 TNHTEPPKN
-40 DHGTGGNTNPTP
+40 DNTTVGNGSLIPD
-52 GDGTNELPGDGM
+52 DGTSELPGDGTS
-64 PETPNN
+64 ETPN
-70 GSGTTV
+70 
-76 PELPNGGGNTGSG
+76 
-89 GVTPEVPNTGNNGSG
+89 
-104 TTTPETPNN
+104 
-113 GNNNS
+113 
-118 GTTTPETPNGGNT
+118 
-131 GSGGV
+131 
-136 TPEVPN
+136 
-142 TGNNGSEN
+142 
-150 TKPETPNNGNNGSD
+150 
-164 NTTPETPSQGGGG
+164 QGGDTA
-177 NTETPSIPP
+177 TETPSIPP
-186 VVEKYPEPR
+186 VMEKYPEPN
-195 KNIIDESVLGF
+195 KDVIDEAVLGF

-265 EMGDLQK
+265 EMGDLQT

-322 NEIRAGLHLRV
+322 HEIRAGLHLRV

-340 SGDLTSDNIDLA
+340 SGDLAADNIDLA

-395 ARMIVTKYEDL
+395 ARMIVAKYDDL
-406 KLNKVMV
+406 RLNKVMV

-420 SASATTGDVYSGDM
+420 TASATTGDVYSGDM

-453 VTSASMASQEQPQIT
+453 ITSASMASQEQPQLT

-519 PGSVGDN
+519 PGAVGEN

-544 NKMRGNLNWTT
+544 NKMRGNLNWTN

-578 MSGGATASSISK
+578 MSGGATASSISR

-599 YLKIQ
+599 SLKIQ

-613 ATSPTGYK
+613 ANSPTGYK

-649 GNYLKPKMFG
+649 GNYLKPRMFG
-659 VPVYTILGGYDPEAQ
+659 VPVYTILGGYDPVAQ
-674 VGLVYPAAKG
+674 VGLIYPAAKG
-684 NWGNVFDLPQANPN
+684 NWGNVFDLPQVNPN
-698 AVTASCWLNVQFAST
+698 ATTANCWLNVRFASA

-721 QRMNSNSNANKFH
+721 HRMNGNANKFH
-734 VNLAQSEAPQQV
+734 INLAQSEAPQQV

-752 ANQAAVLL
+752 ADQAAAVLL
-760 SSTSI
+760 SSFAI
-765 PVSTVA
+765 PANTTA

-785 ALRAIELP
+785 ALRTLELP
-793 QLEQALVENK
+793 QLEQALLNNK
-803 NKPVVNLSTDA
+803 NKAVVNLSPES

-822 TFKDQLSPD
+822 TFKDQLSPE
-831 AQNEMVRY
+831 AQTEMVRY

-863 NADALTAFH
+863 NADALTAFR
-872 AFVEKLELKGD
+872 AFIEKLELKGD

-897 CLKAEKL
+897 CLKAEKV
-904 ANGDL
+904 ANGQL

-915 STGCV
+915 VAGCT

-935 HNKQYLD
+935 HNKQYID

-948 AGNVINLTACSSA
+948 AGNVINLMPCSST
-961 SSQVWELDTT
+961 SSQVWELDT
-971 ALAIKQSNQ
+971 AAQAIKQSNQ

-990 NNRARLIRYRC
+990 NNRARLIRYHC

-1006 QKWTIPVVNNSLV
+1006 QKWSIPVMNNSLV

-1025 KNLVLATKLL
+1025 KNLSVATKALAVN
-1035 QSSP
+1035 P

>member
-8 LTVCLLSAMLVA
+8 LTVCLLSIMMVA

-25 ADHSNATNNTEPPKN
+25 SDHSGATTNTEPPSN
-40 DHGTGGNTNPTP
+40 NNVAGGGSSIIP
-52 GDGTNELPGDGM
+52 GEGSNELPGDGTS
-64 PETPNN
+64 ETPDQD
-70 GSGTTV
+70 
-76 PELPNGGGNTGSG
+76 E
-89 GVTPEVPNTGNNGSG
+89 E
-104 TTTPETPNN
+104 
-113 GNNNS
+113 
-118 GTTTPETPNGGNT
+118 
-131 GSGGV
+131 
-136 TPEVPN
+136 
-142 TGNNGSEN
+142 
-150 TKPETPNNGNNGSD
+150 
-164 NTTPETPSQGGGG
+164 
-177 NTETPSIPP
+177 ETPSIPP
-186 VVEKYPEPR
+186 VGEKYPEPQR
-195 KNIIDESVLGF
+195 DIVDEAVLGF

-238 NPKNNEKDSMPRLTT
+238 NPKNNEKDSIPRLTT

-322 NEIRAGLHLRV
+322 SEIRAGLHLRV

-340 SGDLTSDNIDLA
+340 SGDLTANNIDLA
-352 APGELVVQNI
+352 APGELVLQNI

-395 ARMIVTKYEDL
+395 ARMIVAKYDDL

-420 SASATTGDVYSGDM
+420 AVSATTGDVYTGDM
-434 RENTAKSTFGVGI
+434 REDTAKSTFGVGI
-447 NLANWG
+447 NLANVG
-453 VTSASMASQEQPQIT
+453 ATSASMLDQVQPMVFDNVEKKYKPLN

-519 PGSVGDN
+519 PGAAGTN

-544 NKMRGNLNWTT
+544 NKMRSNLNWTT

-578 MSGGATASSISK
+578 MSGGATTSSISK

-599 YLKIQ
+599 YLRIQ

-613 ATSPTGYK
+613 ASSPTGYK
-621 KWNATTRMM
+621 KWNATTRVM
-630 EVAQPKTPNSSN
+630 EVAQPKTPDSGN
-642 VWYNRAD
+642 VWYNRTD

-659 VPVYTILGGYDPEAQ
+659 VPVYTILGGYDPEVQ
-674 VGLVYPAAKG
+674 IGLVYPAAKG

-698 AVTASCWLNVQFAST
+698 AATASCWLNVQFAST

-721 QRMNSNSNANKFH
+721 QRMGAKSNANKFH
-734 VNLAQSEAPQQV
+734 VNFAQSEAPQQV

-760 SSTSI
+760 SSMSI
-765 PVSTVA
+765 PANTTV

-785 ALRAIELP
+785 ALRTIELP
-793 QLEQALVENK
+793 QLEQALLENK
-803 NKPVVNLSTDA
+803 DKAVVNLSPES

-848 LNRWINVYRSDLTNL
+848 LNRWINVYRSDLSNL
-863 NADALTAFH
+863 NADAVKAFQS
-872 AFVEKLELKGD
+872 FVEKLALKGD
-883 LNFASSTSLLNRTN
+883 LNVASSTSLLNRNN
-897 CLKAEKL
+897 CLKAETL
-904 ANGDL
+904 ANGQL

-915 STGCV
+915 PTGCV
-920 GDDSEKWIYDALGKI
+920 GDDSEKWVYDALGKI
-935 HNKQYLD
+935 HNKQYID

-948 AGNVINLTACSSA
+948 AGNVINLMPCSGTT
-961 SSQVWELDTT
+961 SQVWGVDVT
-971 ALAIKQSNQ
+971 AQAIKQSNQ
-980 CFDLEGGYLT
+980 CFDLEGGYLS

-1001 TSGAN
+1001 TSGTN
-1006 QKWTIPVVNNSLV
+1006 QKWTIPVVNNSLM

-1025 KNLVLATKLL
+1025 KNLPVAIKVLAV
-1035 QSSP
+1035 SP

>member
-8 LTVCLLSAMLVA
+8 LTVCLLSAMLIA

-40 DHGTGGNTNPTP
+40 DHGAGGNTSPTP
-52 GDGTNELPGDGM
+52 GDGTNELPGDGT

-70 GSGTTV
+70 GSG
-76 PELPNGGGNTGSG
+76 
-89 GVTPEVPNTGNNGSG
+89 
-104 TTTPETPNN
+104 
-113 GNNNS
+113 
-118 GTTTPETPNGGNT
+118 
-131 GSGGV
+131 
-136 TPEVPN
+136 
-142 TGNNGSEN
+142 N
-150 TKPETPNNGNNGSD
+150 TKPETPNNGNNGSG

-296 ASDQSNTDGRPP
+296 GSDQSNTDGRPP

-322 NEIRAGLHLRV
+322 SEIRAGLHLRV

-340 SGDLTSDNIDLA
+340 SGDLTADNIDLA

-453 VTSASMASQEQPQIT
+453 ITSASMASQEQPQIT

-621 KWNATTRMM
+621 KWNAITRMM

-659 VPVYTILGGYDPEAQ
+659 VPVYTILGGYDPETQ

-698 AVTASCWLNVQFAST
+698 TVTASCWLNVQFASTST

-863 NADALTAFH
+863 NADALAAFR

-935 HNKQYLD
+935 HNKQYID

-1006 QKWTIPVVNNSLV
+1006 QKWTIPVMNNSLV

-1025 KNLVLATKLL
+1025 KNLVLAAKVL

>member
-1 MQLQLKH
+1 MQLQLKY
-8 LTVCLLSAMLVA
+8 LTVCLLSLMVVA
-20 CGGGG
+20 CGGGSSDSTSG
-25 ADHSNATNNTEPPKN
+25 TNHTEPPKN
-40 DHGTGGNTNPTP
+40 DNTTAGNGSLIPD
-52 GDGTNELPGDGM
+52 DGTSELPGDGTS
-64 PETPNN
+64 ETPN
-70 GSGTTV
+70 
-76 PELPNGGGNTGSG
+76 
-89 GVTPEVPNTGNNGSG
+89 
-104 TTTPETPNN
+104 
-113 GNNNS
+113 
-118 GTTTPETPNGGNT
+118 
-131 GSGGV
+131 
-136 TPEVPN
+136 
-142 TGNNGSEN
+142 
-150 TKPETPNNGNNGSD
+150 
-164 NTTPETPSQGGGG
+164 QGGDTT
-177 NTETPSIPP
+177 TETPSIPP
-186 VVEKYPEPR
+186 VMEKYPEPN
-195 KNIIDESVLGF
+195 KDVIDEAVLGF

-238 NPKNNEKDSMPRLTT
+238 NPKNNEKDSMPRLTS

-265 EMGDLQK
+265 EMGDLQT

-322 NEIRAGLHLRV
+322 HEIRTGLHLRV

-340 SGDLTSDNIDLA
+340 SGDLAADNIDLA

-395 ARMIVTKYEDL
+395 ARMIVAKYDDL
-406 KLNKVMV
+406 RLNKVMV

-420 SASATTGDVYSGDM
+420 TASATTGDVYSGDM
-434 RENTAKSTFGVGI
+434 RENTAKSTFGVGV

-453 VTSASMASQEQPQIT
+453 ITSASMASQEQPQLT

-519 PGSVGDN
+519 PGAVGEN

-544 NKMRGNLNWTT
+544 NKMRGNLNWTN

-578 MSGGATASSISK
+578 MSGGATASSISR

-599 YLKIQ
+599 SLKIQ

-613 ATSPTGYK
+613 ANSPTGYK

-649 GNYLKPKMFG
+649 GNYLKPRMFG
-659 VPVYTILGGYDPEAQ
+659 VPVYTILGGYDPVTQ
-674 VGLVYPAAKG
+674 VGLIYPAAKG
-684 NWGNVFDLPQANPN
+684 NWGNVFDLPQVNPN
-698 AVTASCWLNVQFAST
+698 ATTANCWLNVRFASA

-721 QRMNSNSNANKFH
+721 QRMNGNANKFH
-734 VNLAQSEAPQQV
+734 INLAQSDAPQQV

-752 ANQAAVLL
+752 ADQASAVLL
-760 SSTSI
+760 SSFAISANT
-765 PVSTVA
+765 TA

-780 EAEYS
+780 DAEYS
-785 ALRAIELP
+785 ALRALELP
-793 QLEQALVENK
+793 QLEQALLNNK
-803 NKPVVNLSTDA
+803 NKAVVNLSPES

-822 TFKDQLSPD
+822 TFKDQLSPE
-831 AQNEMVRY
+831 AQTEMVRY

-848 LNRWINVYRSDLTNL
+848 LNRWINVYRSDLTNF
-863 NADALTAFH
+863 NADALTAFR

-883 LNFASSTSLLNRTN
+883 LNFASSTSLINRTN

-904 ANGDL
+904 EL

-915 STGCV
+915 AAGCT
-920 GDDSEKWIYDALGKI
+920 GDDSEKWIYDVLGKI

-948 AGNVINLTACSSA
+948 AGNVINLTPCSST
-961 SSQVWELDTT
+961 SSQVWELDT
-971 ALAIKQSNQ
+971 AAQAIKQSNQ

-1006 QKWTIPVVNNSLV
+1006 QKWSIPVMNNSLV

-1025 KNLVLATKLL
+1025 KNLPVAAKALAVN
-1035 QSSP
+1035 P

>member
-1 MQLQLKH
+1 MQLQLKY
-8 LTVCLLSAMLVA
+8 LTVCLLSMMVVA
-20 CGGGG
+20 CGGGSSDSTSG
-25 ADHSNATNNTEPPKN
+25 TNHTEPPKN
-40 DHGTGGNTNPTP
+40 DNTTAGNGNLIPDNGTS
-52 GDGTNELPGDGM
+52 ELPGDGTS
-64 PETPNN
+64 ETPNQ
-70 GSGTTV
+70 SEDTT
-76 PELPNGGGNTGSG
+76 
-89 GVTPEVPNTGNNGSG
+89 
-104 TTTPETPNN
+104 
-113 GNNNS
+113 
-118 GTTTPETPNGGNT
+118 
-131 GSGGV
+131 
-136 TPEVPN
+136 
-142 TGNNGSEN
+142 
-150 TKPETPNNGNNGSD
+150 
-164 NTTPETPSQGGGG
+164 
-177 NTETPSIPP
+177 TETPSIPP
-186 VVEKYPEPR
+186 VMEKYPEPN
-195 KNIIDESVLGF
+195 KDVIDEAVLGF

-265 EMGDLQK
+265 EMGDLQT

-322 NEIRAGLHLRV
+322 HEIRAGLHLRV
-333 VDPLNNR
+333 IDPLNNR
-340 SGDLTSDNIDLA
+340 SGDLTADNIDLA

-372 STGHYML
+372 SMGHYML

-395 ARMIVTKYEDL
+395 ARMIVAKYDDL
-406 KLNKVMV
+406 RLNKVMV

-420 SASATTGDVYSGDM
+420 TASATTGDVYSGDM

-453 VTSASMASQEQPQIT
+453 ITSASMASQEQPQLT

-475 ARGKYSNGEATHGL
+475 AHGKYSNGEATHGL

-519 PGSVGDN
+519 PGAVGEN

-544 NKMRGNLNWTT
+544 NKMRGNLNWTN

-578 MSGGATASSISK
+578 MSGGATASSISR

-599 YLKIQ
+599 SLKIQ

-613 ATSPTGYK
+613 ANSPTGYK

-649 GNYLKPKMFG
+649 GNYLKPRMFG
-659 VPVYTILGGYDPEAQ
+659 VPVYTILGGYDPVAQ
-674 VGLVYPAAKG
+674 VGLIYPAAKG
-684 NWGNVFDLPQANPN
+684 NWGNVFDLPQVNPN
-698 AVTASCWLNVQFAST
+698 ATTANCWLNVRFASA

-721 QRMNSNSNANKFH
+721 QRMNGNANKFH
-734 VNLAQSEAPQQV
+734 INLAQSDAPQQV

-752 ANQAAVLL
+752 ADQASAVLL
-760 SSTSI
+760 SSFAI
-765 PVSTVA
+765 PANKTA
-771 LAPAVEIGK
+771 LAPAIEIGK
-780 EAEYS
+780 DAEYS
-785 ALRAIELP
+785 ALRALELP
-793 QLEQALVENK
+793 QLEQALLNNK
-803 NKPVVNLSTDA
+803 NKAVVNLSPES

-822 TFKDQLSPD
+822 TFKDQLSPE
-831 AQNEMVRY
+831 AQTEMVRY

-848 LNRWINVYRSDLTNL
+848 LNRWINVYRSKLTNL
-863 NADALTAFH
+863 NADALTAFR

-883 LNFASSTSLLNRTN
+883 LNFVSSTSLLNRTN

-920 GDDSEKWIYDALGKI
+920 GNDSEKWIYDALGKI
-935 HNKQYLD
+935 HNKQYID

-948 AGNVINLTACSSA
+948 AGNVINLMSCSA
-961 SSQVWELDTT
+961 ANSQVWELDT
-971 ALAIKQSNQ
+971 AAQAIKQSNQ

-1001 TSGAN
+1001 TNGAN
-1006 QKWTIPVVNNSLV
+1006 QKWSIPVMNNSLV

-1025 KNLVLATKLL
+1025 KNLPVAAKALAV
-1035 QSSP
+1035 SP

>member
-1 MQLQLKH
+1 MQLQLKY
-8 LTVCLLSAMLVA
+8 LTVCLLSVMVVA
-20 CGGGG
+20 CGGGSSDSTRG
-25 ADHSNATNNTEPPKN
+25 TNHTEPPKN
-40 DHGTGGNTNPTP
+40 DNTTVGNGSLIPD
-52 GDGTNELPGDGM
+52 DGTSELPGDGTS
-64 PETPNN
+64 ETPNQ
-70 GSGTTV
+70 
-76 PELPNGGGNTGSG
+76 GGD
-89 GVTPEVPNTGNNGSG
+89 
-104 TTTPETPNN
+104 TTTEI
-113 GNNNS
+113 
-118 GTTTPETPNGGNT
+118 
-131 GSGGV
+131 
-136 TPEVPN
+136 
-142 TGNNGSEN
+142 
-150 TKPETPNNGNNGSD
+150 
-164 NTTPETPSQGGGG
+164 
-177 NTETPSIPP
+177 PSIPP
-186 VVEKYPEPR
+186 VMEKYPEPN
-195 KNIIDESVLGF
+195 KDVIDEAVLGF

-265 EMGDLQK
+265 EMGDLQT

-322 NEIRAGLHLRV
+322 HEIRAGLHLRV

-340 SGDLTSDNIDLA
+340 SGDLAADNIDLA

-395 ARMIVTKYEDL
+395 ARMIVAKYDDL
-406 KLNKVMV
+406 RLNKVMV

-420 SASATTGDVYSGDM
+420 TASATTGDVYSGDM

-453 VTSASMASQEQPQIT
+453 ITSASMASQEQPQLT

-519 PGSVGDN
+519 PGAVGEN

-544 NKMRGNLNWTT
+544 NKMRGNLNWTN

-599 YLKIQ
+599 SLKIQ

-613 ATSPTGYK
+613 ANSPTGYK

-630 EVAQPKTPNSSN
+630 QVVQPKTPNSSN

-649 GNYLKPKMFG
+649 GNYLKPRMFG
-659 VPVYTILGGYDPEAQ
+659 VPVYTILGGYDPVEQ
-674 VGLVYPAAKG
+674 VGLIYPAAKG
-684 NWGNVFDLPQANPN
+684 NWGNVFDLPQVNTNAATAN
-698 AVTASCWLNVQFAST
+698 CWLNVRFASA

-721 QRMNSNSNANKFH
+721 QRMNGNANKFH
-734 VNLAQSEAPQQV
+734 INLAQSDAPQQV

-752 ANQAAVLL
+752 ADQASAVLL
-760 SSTSI
+760 SSLAI
-765 PVSTVA
+765 PANTTA

-780 EAEYS
+780 DAEYS
-785 ALRAIELP
+785 ALRALELP
-793 QLEQALVENK
+793 QLEQALVNNK
-803 NKPVVNLSTDA
+803 NKAVVNLSPES

-831 AQNEMVRY
+831 AQTEIVRY

-863 NADALTAFH
+863 NADVLTAFR

-883 LNFASSTSLLNRTN
+883 LNFASSTSLLNRAN

-909 NAFISG
+909 NAFIGG

-920 GDDSEKWIYDALGKI
+920 GNDSEKWIYDALGKI
-935 HNKQYLD
+935 HNKQYID

-948 AGNVINLTACSSA
+948 AGNVINLMPCSTAN
-961 SSQVWELDTT
+961 SQVWELDT
-971 ALAIKQSNQ
+971 AAQAIKQSNQ
-980 CFDLEGGYLT
+980 CFDLEGGYLS

-1001 TSGAN
+1001 TNGTN
-1006 QKWTIPVVNNSLV
+1006 QKWSIPVMNNSLV

-1025 KNLVLATKLL
+1025 KNLPVAAKLL
-1035 QSSP
+1035 AANP

>member
-1 MQLQLKH
+1 MQLQLKY
-8 LTVCLLSAMLVA
+8 LTVCLLSMMVVA
-20 CGGGG
+20 CGGGSSDSTSG
-25 ADHSNATNNTEPPKN
+25 TNHTEPPKN
-40 DHGTGGNTNPTP
+40 DNTTAGNGSLIPD
-52 GDGTNELPGDGM
+52 DGTSELPGDGTS
-64 PETPNN
+64 ETPN
-70 GSGTTV
+70 
-76 PELPNGGGNTGSG
+76 
-89 GVTPEVPNTGNNGSG
+89 
-104 TTTPETPNN
+104 
-113 GNNNS
+113 
-118 GTTTPETPNGGNT
+118 
-131 GSGGV
+131 
-136 TPEVPN
+136 
-142 TGNNGSEN
+142 
-150 TKPETPNNGNNGSD
+150 
-164 NTTPETPSQGGGG
+164 QGGDTT
-177 NTETPSIPP
+177 TETPSIPP
-186 VVEKYPEPR
+186 VMEKYPEPN
-195 KNIIDESVLGF
+195 KDVIDEAVLGF

-265 EMGDLQK
+265 EMGDLQT

-322 NEIRAGLHLRV
+322 HEIRAGLHLRV

-340 SGDLTSDNIDLA
+340 SGDLAADNIDLA

-395 ARMIVTKYEDL
+395 ARMIVAKYDDL
-406 KLNKVMV
+406 RLNKVMV

-420 SASATTGDVYSGDM
+420 TASATTGDVYSGDM

-453 VTSASMASQEQPQIT
+453 ITSASMASQEQPQLT

-519 PGSVGDN
+519 PGAVGEN

-544 NKMRGNLNWTT
+544 NKMRGNLNWTN

-599 YLKIQ
+599 SLKIQ

-613 ATSPTGYK
+613 ANSPTGYK

-630 EVAQPKTPNSSN
+630 EVVQPKTPNSSN

-659 VPVYTILGGYDPEAQ
+659 VPVYTILGGYDPVAQ
-674 VGLVYPAAKG
+674 VGLIYPAAKG
-684 NWGNVFDLPQANPN
+684 NWGNVFDLPQVNPN
-698 AVTASCWLNVQFAST
+698 ATTANCWLNVRFASA

-721 QRMNSNSNANKFH
+721 QRMNGNANKFH
-734 VNLAQSEAPQQV
+734 INLAQSDAPQQV

-752 ANQAAVLL
+752 ADQASAVLL
-760 SSTSI
+760 SSLAI
-765 PVSTVA
+765 PANTTA

-785 ALRAIELP
+785 ALRTLELP
-793 QLEQALVENK
+793 QLEQALLNNK
-803 NKPVVNLSTDA
+803 NKAVVNLSPES

-822 TFKDQLSPD
+822 TFKDQLSPE
-831 AQNEMVRY
+831 AQTEMVRY

-863 NADALTAFH
+863 NADALTAFR

-883 LNFASSTSLLNRTN
+883 LNFASSTSLLNRAN

-904 ANGDL
+904 ANDDL

-920 GDDSEKWIYDALGKI
+920 GNDSEKWIYDALGKI
-935 HNKQYLD
+935 HNKQYID

-948 AGNVINLTACSSA
+948 AGNVINLMPCSST
-961 SSQVWELDTT
+961 SSQVWELDT
-971 ALAIKQSNQ
+971 AAQAIKQSNQ

-1006 QKWTIPVVNNSLV
+1006 QKWSIPVMNNSLV

-1025 KNLVLATKLL
+1025 KNLPVAAKALAVN
-1035 QSSP
+1035 P

>member
-8 LTVCLLSAMLVA
+8 LTVCLLSAMLIA

-40 DHGTGGNTNPTP
+40 DHGAGGNTSPTP
-52 GDGTNELPGDGM
+52 GDGTNELPGDGT

-70 GSGTTV
+70 GSG
-76 PELPNGGGNTGSG
+76 
-89 GVTPEVPNTGNNGSG
+89 
-104 TTTPETPNN
+104 
-113 GNNNS
+113 
-118 GTTTPETPNGGNT
+118 
-131 GSGGV
+131 
-136 TPEVPN
+136 
-142 TGNNGSEN
+142 N
-150 TKPETPNNGNNGSD
+150 TKPETPNNGNNGSG

-272 LQVEIYQGNQLLRTV
+272 LQVEIYQGNQILRTV

-322 NEIRAGLHLRV
+322 SEIRAGLHLRV

-340 SGDLTSDNIDLA
+340 SGDLTADNIDLA

-453 VTSASMASQEQPQIT
+453 ITSASMASQEQPQIT

-621 KWNATTRMM
+621 KWNAITRMM

-659 VPVYTILGGYDPEAQ
+659 VPVYTILGGYDPETQ

-698 AVTASCWLNVQFAST
+698 TVTASCWLNVQFASTST

-803 NKPVVNLSTDA
+803 NKQVVNLSTDA

-863 NADALTAFH
+863 NADALAAFR

-935 HNKQYLD
+935 HNKQYID
-942 QCLTTT
+942 QCLTIT
-948 AGNVINLTACSSA
+948 AGNVINLTPCSSA

-971 ALAIKQSNQ
+971 AQAIKQSNQ

-1006 QKWTIPVVNNSLV
+1006 QKWSIPVMNNSLV

-1025 KNLVLATKLL
+1025 KNLVLAAKVL

>member
-8 LTVCLLSAMLVA
+8 LTVCLLSAMLIA

-40 DHGTGGNTNPTP
+40 DHGAGGNTSPTP
-52 GDGTNELPGDGM
+52 GDGTNELPGDGT
-64 PETPNN
+64 PETPSN
-70 GSGTTV
+70 
-76 PELPNGGGNTGSG
+76 
-89 GVTPEVPNTGNNGSG
+89 GNNSSG
-104 TTTPETPNN
+104 TTTPETPDN
-113 GNNNS
+113 GNNS
-118 GTTTPETPNGGNT
+118 GTTTPETPNSGNT
-131 GSGGV
+131 GSG
-136 TPEVPN
+136 
-142 TGNNGSEN
+142 N
-150 TKPETPNNGNNGSD
+150 TKPETPN
-164 NTTPETPSQGGGG
+164 QGEGG

-322 NEIRAGLHLRV
+322 SEIRAGLHLRV

-340 SGDLTSDNIDLA
+340 SGDLTADNIDLA

-453 VTSASMASQEQPQIT
+453 ITSASMASQEQPQIT

-555 TNLGDGANG
+555 TNLGDGANR

-578 MSGGATASSISK
+578 KPSSHPTYNQSSRLKESAWNLDLLYTIQGGMGKGTLFKLHYTQYDNHSSIPS
-590 YTHYTGYST
+590 YG
-599 YLKIQ
+599 
-604 PAFDRYVWD
+604 
-613 ATSPTGYK
+613 
-621 KWNATTRMM
+621 
-630 EVAQPKTPNSSN
+630 
-642 VWYNRAD
+642 
-649 GNYLKPKMFG
+649 
-659 VPVYTILGGYDPEAQ
+659 GGY
-674 VGLVYPAAKG
+674 
-684 NWGNVFDLPQANPN
+684 N
-698 AVTASCWLNVQFAST
+698 
-713 SQNIALAP
+713 NIFQDEKDVKFIIIAP
-721 QRMNSNSNANKFH
+721 F
-734 VNLAQSEAPQQV
+734 
-746 NLYCKK
+746 
-752 ANQAAVLL
+752 
-760 SSTSI
+760 T
-765 PVSTVA
+765 
-771 LAPAVEIGK
+771 
-780 EAEYS
+780 
-785 ALRAIELP
+785 
-793 QLEQALVENK
+793 
-803 NKPVVNLSTDA
+803 
-814 KLLFDSYR
+814 LF
-822 TFKDQLSPD
+822 
-831 AQNEMVRY
+831 
-839 TQQQIKLYR
+839 
-848 LNRWINVYRSDLTNL
+848 
-863 NADALTAFH
+863 
-872 AFVEKLELKGD
+872 
-883 LNFASSTSLLNRTN
+883 
-897 CLKAEKL
+897 
-904 ANGDL
+904 
-909 NAFISG
+909 
-915 STGCV
+915 
-920 GDDSEKWIYDALGKI
+920 
-935 HNKQYLD
+935 
-942 QCLTTT
+942 
-948 AGNVINLTACSSA
+948 
-961 SSQVWELDTT
+961 
-971 ALAIKQSNQ
+971 
-980 CFDLEGGYLT
+980 
-990 NNRARLIRYRC
+990 
-1001 TSGAN
+1001 
-1006 QKWTIPVVNNSLV
+1006 
-1019 LAGLSA
+1019 
-1025 KNLVLATKLL
+1025 
-1035 QSSP
+1035 

>member
-8 LTVCLLSAMLVA
+8 LTVCLLSAMLIA

-40 DHGTGGNTNPTP
+40 DHGTGGNINPTP
-52 GDGTNELPGDGM
+52 GDGTNELPGDGT
-64 PETPNN
+64 PETPN
-70 GSGTTV
+70 
-76 PELPNGGGNTGSG
+76 GGNTGSG
-89 GVTPEVPNTGNNGSG
+89 SVTPEVPNTGNNGSG
-104 TTTPETPNN
+104 
-113 GNNNS
+113 
-118 GTTTPETPNGGNT
+118 
-131 GSGGV
+131 
-136 TPEVPN
+136 
-142 TGNNGSEN
+142 N
-150 TKPETPNNGNNGSD
+150 TKPETPN
-164 NTTPETPSQGGGG
+164 QGGGG

-322 NEIRAGLHLRV
+322 SEIRAGLHLRV

-340 SGDLTSDNIDLA
+340 SGDLTADNIDLA

-453 VTSASMASQEQPQIT
+453 ITSASMASQEQPQIT

-621 KWNATTRMM
+621 KWNAITRMM

-649 GNYLKPKMFG
+649 GNYLKPRMFG

-698 AVTASCWLNVQFAST
+698 TVTASCWLNVQFASA

-734 VNLAQSEAPQQV
+734 VNFAQSDAPQQV

-831 AQNEMVRY
+831 AQNEIVRY

-863 NADALTAFH
+863 NADALAAFR

-920 GDDSEKWIYDALGKI
+920 GDDSEKWNYDALGKI
-935 HNKQYLD
+935 HNKQYID

-948 AGNVINLTACSSA
+948 AGNVINLTPCSSTG
-961 SSQVWELDTT
+961 SQVWELDTT
-971 ALAIKQSNQ
+971 AQAIKQSNQ

-1006 QKWTIPVVNNSLV
+1006 QKWTIPVMNNSLV

-1025 KNLVLATKLL
+1025 KNLVLAAKVL
-1035 QSSP
+1035 QSNP

>member
-1 MQLQLKH
+1 MQLQLKY
-8 LTVCLLSAMLVA
+8 LTVCLLSMMVVA
-20 CGGGG
+20 CGGGSSDSTSG
-25 ADHSNATNNTEPPKN
+25 TNHTEPPKN
-40 DHGTGGNTNPTP
+40 DNTTAGNGSLIPD
-52 GDGTNELPGDGM
+52 DGTSELPGDGTS
-64 PETPNN
+64 ETPN
-70 GSGTTV
+70 
-76 PELPNGGGNTGSG
+76 
-89 GVTPEVPNTGNNGSG
+89 
-104 TTTPETPNN
+104 
-113 GNNNS
+113 
-118 GTTTPETPNGGNT
+118 
-131 GSGGV
+131 
-136 TPEVPN
+136 
-142 TGNNGSEN
+142 
-150 TKPETPNNGNNGSD
+150 
-164 NTTPETPSQGGGG
+164 QGGDTT
-177 NTETPSIPP
+177 TETPSIPP
-186 VVEKYPEPR
+186 VMEKYPEPN
-195 KNIIDESVLGF
+195 KDVIDEAVLGF

-265 EMGDLQK
+265 EMGDLQT

-322 NEIRAGLHLRV
+322 HEIRAGLHLRV

-340 SGDLTSDNIDLA
+340 SGDLAADNIDLA

-395 ARMIVTKYEDL
+395 ARMIVAKYDDL
-406 KLNKVMV
+406 RLNKVMV

-420 SASATTGDVYSGDM
+420 IASATTGDVYSGDM

-453 VTSASMASQEQPQIT
+453 ITSASMASQEQPQLT

-519 PGSVGDN
+519 PGAVGEN

-544 NKMRGNLNWTT
+544 NKMRGNLNWTN

-578 MSGGATASSISK
+578 MSGGATASSISR

-599 YLKIQ
+599 SLKIQ

-613 ATSPTGYK
+613 ANSPTGYK

-630 EVAQPKTPNSSN
+630 EVVQPKTPNSSN

-649 GNYLKPKMFG
+649 GNYLKPRMFG
-659 VPVYTILGGYDPEAQ
+659 VPVYTILGGYDPVAQ
-674 VGLVYPAAKG
+674 VGLIYPAAKG
-684 NWGNVFDLPQANPN
+684 NWGNVFDLPQVNPN
-698 AVTASCWLNVQFAST
+698 ATTANCWLNVRFASA

-721 QRMNSNSNANKFH
+721 QRMNGNANKFH
-734 VNLAQSEAPQQV
+734 INLAQSEAPQQV

-752 ANQAAVLL
+752 ADQASAVLL
-760 SSTSI
+760 SSFAI
-765 PVSTVA
+765 PANTTA

-780 EAEYS
+780 DAEYS
-785 ALRAIELP
+785 ALRALELP
-793 QLEQALVENK
+793 QLEQALVNNK
-803 NKPVVNLSTDA
+803 NKAVVNLSSES

-831 AQNEMVRY
+831 AQTEIVRY

-863 NADALTAFH
+863 NADALTAFR

-883 LNFASSTSLLNRTN
+883 LNFAPSTSLLNRAN

-920 GDDSEKWIYDALGKI
+920 GNDSEKWIYDALGKI
-935 HNKQYLD
+935 HNKQYID

-948 AGNVINLTACSSA
+948 AGNVINLMPCSA
-961 SSQVWELDTT
+961 ANSQVWELDT
-971 ALAIKQSNQ
+971 AAQAIKQSNQ
-980 CFDLEGGYLT
+980 CFDLEGGYLS

-1006 QKWTIPVVNNSLV
+1006 QKWSIPVMNNSLV

-1025 KNLVLATKLL
+1025 KNLPVAAKVLAVN
-1035 QSSP
+1035 P

>member
-8 LTVCLLSAMLVA
+8 LTVCLLSAMIVA
-20 CGGGG
+20 CGGG
-25 ADHSNATNNTEPPKN
+25 ADHSNATNNTELPKN
-40 DHGTGGNTNPTP
+40 DHGAGGNTSPTP
-52 GDGTNELPGDGM
+52 GDGTNELPGDGT

-70 GSGTTV
+70 GSG
-76 PELPNGGGNTGSG
+76 
-89 GVTPEVPNTGNNGSG
+89 
-104 TTTPETPNN
+104 
-113 GNNNS
+113 
-118 GTTTPETPNGGNT
+118 
-131 GSGGV
+131 
-136 TPEVPN
+136 
-142 TGNNGSEN
+142 N
-150 TKPETPNNGNNGSD
+150 TKPETPNNGNNGSG

-272 LQVEIYQGNQLLRTV
+272 LQVEIYQGNQILRTV

-296 ASDQSNTDGRPP
+296 TSDQSNTDGRPP

-322 NEIRAGLHLRV
+322 SEIRAGLHLRV

-340 SGDLTSDNIDLA
+340 SGDLTADNIDLA

-453 VTSASMASQEQPQIT
+453 ITSASMASQEQPQIT

-621 KWNATTRMM
+621 KWNVITRMM

-659 VPVYTILGGYDPEAQ
+659 VPVYTILGGYDPETQ

-698 AVTASCWLNVQFAST
+698 TVTASCWLNVQFASTST

-831 AQNEMVRY
+831 AQNEIVRY

-863 NADALTAFH
+863 NADALAAFR

-935 HNKQYLD
+935 HNKHYID

-948 AGNVINLTACSSA
+948 AGNVINLTPCSSA
-961 SSQVWELDTT
+961 SSQVWELDAT
-971 ALAIKQSNQ
+971 AQAIKQSNQ

-1025 KNLVLATKLL
+1025 KNLVLAAKVL
-1035 QSSP
+1035 QSNP

>member
-8 LTVCLLSAMLVA
+8 LTVCLLSIMMVA

-25 ADHSNATNNTEPPKN
+25 SDHSGTTANTEPPKN
-40 DHGTGGNTNPTP
+40 DHGAGGNTNLTP
-52 GDGTNELPGDGM
+52 GDGTNELPGDGA
-64 PETPNN
+64 PETPNNGSGTTTPETPNGGNTSSGGITPEVPNN

-76 PELPNGGGNTGSG
+76 PELPNGGNTGSG

-104 TTTPETPNN
+104 T
-113 GNNNS
+113 
-118 GTTTPETPNGGNT
+118 
-131 GSGGV
+131 
-136 TPEVPN
+136 
-142 TGNNGSEN
+142 
-150 TKPETPNNGNNGSD
+150 
-164 NTTPETPSQGGGG
+164 TTPETPSQGGGG

-395 ARMIVTKYEDL
+395 ARMIVSKYEDL

-453 VTSASMASQEQPQIT
+453 ITSASMASQEQPQIT

-621 KWNATTRMM
+621 KWNAITRVM

-698 AVTASCWLNVQFAST
+698 AITASCWLNVRFAST

-803 NKPVVNLSTDA
+803 NKAVVNLSTDA

-863 NADALTAFH
+863 NADALTAFR

-897 CLKAEKL
+897 CLKTEKL

-920 GDDSEKWIYDALGKI
+920 GDDSEKWIYDTLGKI
-935 HNKQYLD
+935 HNKQYID

-948 AGNVINLTACSSA
+948 AGNVINLTPCSSA

-971 ALAIKQSNQ
+971 AQAIKQSNQ

-1025 KNLVLATKLL
+1025 KNLPVAIKVLAVN
-1035 QSSP
+1035 P

>member
-1 MQLQLKH
+1 MQLQLKY
-8 LTVCLLSAMLVA
+8 LTVCLLSMMVIA
-20 CGGGG
+20 CGGGSSDSTSG
-25 ADHSNATNNTEPPKN
+25 TNHTELPKN
-40 DHGTGGNTNPTP
+40 DNTTAGNGTLIPD
-52 GDGTNELPGDGM
+52 DGTSELPGDGTS
-64 PETPNN
+64 ETPNQ
-70 GSGTTV
+70 GEDTT
-76 PELPNGGGNTGSG
+76 
-89 GVTPEVPNTGNNGSG
+89 
-104 TTTPETPNN
+104 
-113 GNNNS
+113 
-118 GTTTPETPNGGNT
+118 
-131 GSGGV
+131 
-136 TPEVPN
+136 
-142 TGNNGSEN
+142 
-150 TKPETPNNGNNGSD
+150 
-164 NTTPETPSQGGGG
+164 
-177 NTETPSIPP
+177 TETPSIPP
-186 VVEKYPEPR
+186 VMEKYPEPN
-195 KNIIDESVLGF
+195 KDVIDEAVLGF

-265 EMGDLQK
+265 EMGDLQT

-322 NEIRAGLHLRV
+322 HEIRAGLHLRV

-340 SGDLTSDNIDLA
+340 SGDLAADNIDLA

-395 ARMIVTKYEDL
+395 ARMIVAKYDDL
-406 KLNKVMV
+406 RLNKVMV

-420 SASATTGDVYSGDM
+420 TASATTGDVYSGDM

-453 VTSASMASQEQPQIT
+453 ITSASMASQEQPQLT

-475 ARGKYSNGEATHGL
+475 ASGKYSNGEATHGL

-519 PGSVGDN
+519 PGAVGEN

-544 NKMRGNLNWTT
+544 NKMRGNLNWTN

-599 YLKIQ
+599 FLKIQ

-613 ATSPTGYK
+613 ANSPTGYK

-649 GNYLKPKMFG
+649 GNYLKPRMFG
-659 VPVYTILGGYDPEAQ
+659 VPVYTILGGYDPVAQ
-674 VGLVYPAAKG
+674 VGLIYPAAKG
-684 NWGNVFDLPQANPN
+684 NWGNVFDLPQVNPN
-698 AVTASCWLNVQFAST
+698 ATTANCWLNVRFASA

-721 QRMNSNSNANKFH
+721 QRMNGNANKFH
-734 VNLAQSEAPQQV
+734 INLAQSDAPQQV

-752 ANQAAVLL
+752 ADQASAVLL
-760 SSTSI
+760 SSLAI
-765 PVSTVA
+765 PANTTA

-785 ALRAIELP
+785 ALRAFELP
-793 QLEQALVENK
+793 QLEQALLDNK
-803 NKPVVNLSTDA
+803 DKAVVNLSPES

-822 TFKDQLSPD
+822 TFKDQLTAD

-863 NADALTAFH
+863 NADALTAFR
-872 AFVEKLELKGD
+872 AFVGKLELKGD

-897 CLKAEKL
+897 CLKVEKL
-904 ANGDL
+904 ANGQL

-915 STGCV
+915 ATGCT
-920 GDDSEKWIYDALGKI
+920 GEDSEKWTYDALGKI
-935 HNKQYLD
+935 HNKQYID

-948 AGNVINLTACSSA
+948 AGNVINLTPCSST
-961 SSQVWELDTT
+961 SSQVWELDT
-971 ALAIKQSNQ
+971 AAQAIKQSNQ
-980 CFDLEGGYLT
+980 CFDLEGGYLS

-1001 TSGAN
+1001 TNGAN
-1006 QKWTIPVVNNSLV
+1006 QKWSIPVMNNSLV

-1025 KNLVLATKLL
+1025 KNLPVAAKALAVN
-1035 QSSP
+1035 P

>member
-1 MQLQLKH
+1 MQLQLKY
-8 LTVCLLSAMLVA
+8 LTVCLLSMMVVA
-20 CGGGG
+20 CGGGSSDSTSG
-25 ADHSNATNNTEPPKN
+25 TNHTEPPKN
-40 DHGTGGNTNPTP
+40 DNTTVGNGSLIPD
-52 GDGTNELPGDGM
+52 DGTSELPGDGTS
-64 PETPNN
+64 ETPNQ
-70 GSGTTV
+70 
-76 PELPNGGGNTGSG
+76 GGD
-89 GVTPEVPNTGNNGSG
+89 
-104 TTTPETPNN
+104 TTTE
-113 GNNNS
+113 S
-118 GTTTPETPNGGNT
+118 
-131 GSGGV
+131 
-136 TPEVPN
+136 
-142 TGNNGSEN
+142 
-150 TKPETPNNGNNGSD
+150 
-164 NTTPETPSQGGGG
+164 
-177 NTETPSIPP
+177 PSIPP
-186 VVEKYPEPR
+186 VMEKYPEPN
-195 KNIIDESVLGF
+195 KDVIDEAVLGF

-265 EMGDLQK
+265 EMGDLQT

-322 NEIRAGLHLRV
+322 HEIRAGLHLRV

-340 SGDLTSDNIDLA
+340 SGDLAADNIDLA

-395 ARMIVTKYEDL
+395 ARMIVAKYDDL
-406 KLNKVMV
+406 RLNKVMV

-420 SASATTGDVYSGDM
+420 TASATTGDVYSGDM

-453 VTSASMASQEQPQIT
+453 ITSASMATQEQPQLT

-519 PGSVGDN
+519 PGAVGEN

-544 NKMRGNLNWTT
+544 NKMRGNLNWTN

-578 MSGGATASSISK
+578 MSGGATASSISR

-599 YLKIQ
+599 SLKIQ

-613 ATSPTGYK
+613 ANSPTGYK

-659 VPVYTILGGYDPEAQ
+659 VPVYTILGGYDPVAQ
-674 VGLVYPAAKG
+674 VGLIYPAAKG
-684 NWGNVFDLPQANPN
+684 NWGNVFDLPQVNPN
-698 AVTASCWLNVQFAST
+698 ATTANCWLNVRFASA

-721 QRMNSNSNANKFH
+721 QRMNGNANKFH
-734 VNLAQSEAPQQV
+734 INLAQSDAPQQV

-752 ANQAAVLL
+752 ADQASAVLL
-760 SSTSI
+760 SSFAI
-765 PVSTVA
+765 PANTTA

-785 ALRAIELP
+785 ALRALELP
-793 QLEQALVENK
+793 QLEQTLLNNK
-803 NKPVVNLSTDA
+803 NKAVVNLSPES

-822 TFKDQLSPD
+822 TFKDQLSPE
-831 AQNEMVRY
+831 AQTGMVRY

-848 LNRWINVYRSDLTNL
+848 LNRWINVYRSGLTNL
-863 NADALTAFH
+863 NADALTAFR

-920 GDDSEKWIYDALGKI
+920 GNDSEKWIYDALGKI
-935 HNKQYLD
+935 HNKQYID

-948 AGNVINLTACSSA
+948 AGNVINLTPCSST
-961 SSQVWELDTT
+961 SGQVWELDT
-971 ALAIKQSNQ
+971 AAQAIKQSNQ
-980 CFDLEGGYLT
+980 CFDLEGGYLS

-1006 QKWTIPVVNNSLV
+1006 QKWSIPVMNNSLV

-1025 KNLVLATKLL
+1025 KNLPVAAKALAVN
-1035 QSSP
+1035 P

>member
-1 MQLQLKH
+1 MQLQLKY
-8 LTVCLLSAMLVA
+8 LTVCLLSMMVAA
-20 CGGGG
+20 CGGGSSDSTSG
-25 ADHSNATNNTEPPKN
+25 TNHTELPKN
-40 DHGTGGNTNPTP
+40 DNTTAGNGTLIPD
-52 GDGTNELPGDGM
+52 DGTSELPGDGTS
-64 PETPNN
+64 ETPNQ
-70 GSGTTV
+70 GEDTT
-76 PELPNGGGNTGSG
+76 
-89 GVTPEVPNTGNNGSG
+89 
-104 TTTPETPNN
+104 
-113 GNNNS
+113 
-118 GTTTPETPNGGNT
+118 
-131 GSGGV
+131 
-136 TPEVPN
+136 
-142 TGNNGSEN
+142 
-150 TKPETPNNGNNGSD
+150 
-164 NTTPETPSQGGGG
+164 
-177 NTETPSIPP
+177 TETPSIPP
-186 VVEKYPEPR
+186 VMEKYPEPN
-195 KNIIDESVLGF
+195 KDVIDEAVLGF

-265 EMGDLQK
+265 EMGDLQT

-322 NEIRAGLHLRV
+322 HEIRAGLHLRV

-340 SGDLTSDNIDLA
+340 SGDLAADNIDLA

-395 ARMIVTKYEDL
+395 ARMIVAKYDDL
-406 KLNKVMV
+406 RLNKVMV

-420 SASATTGDVYSGDM
+420 TASATTGDVYSGDM

-453 VTSASMASQEQPQIT
+453 ITSASMASQEQPQLT

-475 ARGKYSNGEATHGL
+475 ASGKYSNGEATHGL

-519 PGSVGDN
+519 PGAVGEN

-544 NKMRGNLNWTT
+544 NKMRGNLNWTN

-599 YLKIQ
+599 FLKIQ

-613 ATSPTGYK
+613 ANSPTGYK

-649 GNYLKPKMFG
+649 GNYLKPRMFG
-659 VPVYTILGGYDPEAQ
+659 VPVYTILGGYDPVAQ
-674 VGLVYPAAKG
+674 VGLIYPAAKG
-684 NWGNVFDLPQANPN
+684 NWGNVFDLPQVNPN
-698 AVTASCWLNVQFAST
+698 ATTANCWLNVRFASA

-721 QRMNSNSNANKFH
+721 QRMNGNANKFH
-734 VNLAQSEAPQQV
+734 INLAQSEAPQQV

-752 ANQAAVLL
+752 ADQASAVLL
-760 SSTSI
+760 SSLAI
-765 PVSTVA
+765 PANTTA

-780 EAEYS
+780 DAEYS
-785 ALRAIELP
+785 ALRALELP
-793 QLEQALVENK
+793 QLEQALLNNK
-803 NKPVVNLSTDA
+803 NKAVVNLSLES

-831 AQNEMVRY
+831 AQTEMMRY

-848 LNRWINVYRSDLTNL
+848 LNRWISVYRSDLTNL
-863 NADALTAFH
+863 NADALTAFR

-904 ANGDL
+904 ANGGL

-920 GDDSEKWIYDALGKI
+920 GNDSEKWIYDALGKI
-935 HNKQYLD
+935 HNKQYID

-948 AGNVINLTACSSA
+948 AGNVINLMPCSST
-961 SSQVWELDTT
+961 SSQMWELDT
-971 ALAIKQSNQ
+971 AAQAIKQSNQ

-1006 QKWTIPVVNNSLV
+1006 QKWSIPVMNNSLV

-1025 KNLVLATKLL
+1025 KNLPVAAKALAVN
-1035 QSSP
+1035 P

>member
-1 MQLQLKH
+1 MQLQLKY
-8 LTVCLLSAMLVA
+8 LTVCLLSLMVVA
-20 CGGGG
+20 CGGGSSDSTSG
-25 ADHSNATNNTEPPKN
+25 TNHTEPPKN
-40 DHGTGGNTNPTP
+40 DNTTAGNGSLIPD
-52 GDGTNELPGDGM
+52 DGTSELPGDGTS
-64 PETPNN
+64 ETPN
-70 GSGTTV
+70 
-76 PELPNGGGNTGSG
+76 
-89 GVTPEVPNTGNNGSG
+89 
-104 TTTPETPNN
+104 
-113 GNNNS
+113 
-118 GTTTPETPNGGNT
+118 
-131 GSGGV
+131 
-136 TPEVPN
+136 
-142 TGNNGSEN
+142 
-150 TKPETPNNGNNGSD
+150 
-164 NTTPETPSQGGGG
+164 QGGDTT
-177 NTETPSIPP
+177 TETPSIPP
-186 VVEKYPEPR
+186 VMEKYPEPN
-195 KNIIDESVLGF
+195 KDVIDEAVLGF

-322 NEIRAGLHLRV
+322 HEIRVGLHLRV

-340 SGDLTSDNIDLA
+340 SGDLAANNIDLA

-395 ARMIVTKYEDL
+395 ARMIVAKYDDL
-406 KLNKVMV
+406 RLNKVMV

-420 SASATTGDVYSGDM
+420 TASATAGDVYSGDM

-453 VTSASMASQEQPQIT
+453 ITSASMASQEQPQLT

-519 PGSVGDN
+519 PGAVGEN

-544 NKMRGNLNWTT
+544 NKMRGNLNWTN

-599 YLKIQ
+599 SLKIQ

-613 ATSPTGYK
+613 ADSPTGYK

-649 GNYLKPKMFG
+649 GNYLKPRMFG
-659 VPVYTILGGYDPEAQ
+659 VPVYTILGGYDPVAQ
-674 VGLVYPAAKG
+674 VGLIYPAAKG
-684 NWGNVFDLPQANPN
+684 NWGNVFDLPQVNPN
-698 AVTASCWLNVQFAST
+698 ATTANCWLNVRFASA

-721 QRMNSNSNANKFH
+721 QRMNGNANKFH
-734 VNLAQSEAPQQV
+734 INLAQSDAPQQV

-752 ANQAAVLL
+752 ADQASAVLL
-760 SSTSI
+760 SSLAI
-765 PVSTVA
+765 PANTTA

-780 EAEYS
+780 DAEYS
-785 ALRAIELP
+785 ALRALELP
-793 QLEQALVENK
+793 QLEQALVNNK
-803 NKPVVNLSTDA
+803 NKAVVNLSPES

-831 AQNEMVRY
+831 AQTEIVRY

-863 NADALTAFH
+863 NADTLTAFR

-883 LNFASSTSLLNRTN
+883 LNFASSTSLLNRAN

-920 GDDSEKWIYDALGKI
+920 GNDSEKWIYDALGKI
-935 HNKQYLD
+935 HNKQYID

-948 AGNVINLTACSSA
+948 AGNVINLMPCSTAN
-961 SSQVWELDTT
+961 SQVWELDT
-971 ALAIKQSNQ
+971 AAQAIKQSNQ

-1006 QKWTIPVVNNSLV
+1006 QKWSIPVMNNSLV

-1025 KNLVLATKLL
+1025 KNLPVAAKALAVN
-1035 QSSP
+1035 P

>member
-1 MQLQLKH
+1 MQLQLKY
-8 LTVCLLSAMLVA
+8 LTVCLLSMMVVA
-20 CGGGG
+20 CGGGSSDSTSG
-25 ADHSNATNNTEPPKN
+25 TNHTEPPKN
-40 DHGTGGNTNPTP
+40 DNTTAGNGSLIPD
-52 GDGTNELPGDGM
+52 DGTSELPGDGTS
-64 PETPNN
+64 ETPN
-70 GSGTTV
+70 
-76 PELPNGGGNTGSG
+76 
-89 GVTPEVPNTGNNGSG
+89 
-104 TTTPETPNN
+104 
-113 GNNNS
+113 
-118 GTTTPETPNGGNT
+118 
-131 GSGGV
+131 
-136 TPEVPN
+136 
-142 TGNNGSEN
+142 
-150 TKPETPNNGNNGSD
+150 
-164 NTTPETPSQGGGG
+164 QGGDTT
-177 NTETPSIPP
+177 TETPSIPP
-186 VVEKYPEPR
+186 VMEKYPEPN
-195 KNIIDESVLGF
+195 KDIIDEAVLGF
-206 YDYDKLGLPR
+206 YDYDQLGLPR

-322 NEIRAGLHLRV
+322 HEIRAGLHLRV

-340 SGDLTSDNIDLA
+340 SGDLAADNIDLA

-395 ARMIVTKYEDL
+395 ARMIVAKYDDL
-406 KLNKVMV
+406 RLSKVMV

-420 SASATTGDVYSGDM
+420 TASATTGDVYSGDM

-453 VTSASMASQEQPQIT
+453 ITSASMASQEQPQLT

-519 PGSVGDN
+519 PGAVGEN

-544 NKMRGNLNWTT
+544 NKMRGNLNWTN

-599 YLKIQ
+599 FLKIQ
-604 PAFDRYVWD
+604 PAFDPYVWD
-613 ATSPTGYK
+613 ANSPTGYK
-621 KWNATTRMM
+621 KWNATTRVMK
-630 EVAQPKTPNSSN
+630 VAQPKTPNSSN

-649 GNYLKPKMFG
+649 GNYLKPRMFG
-659 VPVYTILGGYDPEAQ
+659 VPVYTILGGYDPVAQ
-674 VGLVYPAAKG
+674 VGLIYPAAKG
-684 NWGNVFDLPQANPN
+684 NWGNVFDLPQVNTNATTAN
-698 AVTASCWLNVQFAST
+698 CWLNVRFASA

-721 QRMNSNSNANKFH
+721 QRMNANSNANKFH

-752 ANQAAVLL
+752 ADQASAVLL
-760 SSTSI
+760 SSLAI
-765 PVSTVA
+765 PANTTA

-780 EAEYS
+780 DAEYS
-785 ALRAIELP
+785 ALRALELP
-793 QLEQALVENK
+793 QLEQALLNNK
-803 NKPVVNLSTDA
+803 NKAVVNLSLES

-822 TFKDQLSPD
+822 TFKDQLSPE
-831 AQNEMVRY
+831 AQTEMVRY

-863 NADALTAFH
+863 NADALTAFR

-904 ANGDL
+904 ANGQH

-920 GDDSEKWIYDALGKI
+920 GNDSEKWIYDALGKI
-935 HNKQYLD
+935 HNKQYID

-948 AGNVINLTACSSA
+948 AGNVINLTPCSST
-961 SSQVWELDTT
+961 SSQVWELDT
-971 ALAIKQSNQ
+971 AAQAIKQSNQ
-980 CFDLEGGYLT
+980 CFDLEGGYLS

-1001 TSGAN
+1001 TNGTN
-1006 QKWTIPVVNNSLV
+1006 QKWSIPVMNNSLV

-1025 KNLVLATKLL
+1025 KNLPVAAKVLAV
-1035 QSSP
+1035 SP

>member
-1 MQLQLKH
+1 MQLQLKY
-8 LTVCLLSAMLVA
+8 LTVCLLSVMVVA
-20 CGGGG
+20 CGGDSSDSTSG
-25 ADHSNATNNTEPPKN
+25 TNHTEPPKN
-40 DHGTGGNTNPTP
+40 DNATAGNGSLIPD
-52 GDGTNELPGDGM
+52 DGTSELPGDGTS
-64 PETPNN
+64 ETPN
-70 GSGTTV
+70 
-76 PELPNGGGNTGSG
+76 
-89 GVTPEVPNTGNNGSG
+89 
-104 TTTPETPNN
+104 
-113 GNNNS
+113 
-118 GTTTPETPNGGNT
+118 
-131 GSGGV
+131 
-136 TPEVPN
+136 
-142 TGNNGSEN
+142 
-150 TKPETPNNGNNGSD
+150 
-164 NTTPETPSQGGGG
+164 QGGDTT
-177 NTETPSIPP
+177 TETPSIPP
-186 VVEKYPEPR
+186 VMEKYPEPN
-195 KNIIDESVLGF
+195 KDVIDEAVLGF

-253 EKDALLLVTPLA
+253 EKDALLLITPLA
-265 EMGDLQK
+265 EMGDLQT

-308 VSYSKRAWTVALKW
+308 VSYSKRAWTAALKW
-322 NEIRAGLHLRV
+322 HEIRAGLHLRV

-340 SGDLTSDNIDLA
+340 SGDLAADNIDLA

-395 ARMIVTKYEDL
+395 ARMIVAKYDDL
-406 KLNKVMV
+406 RLNKVMV

-420 SASATTGDVYSGDM
+420 TASATTGDVYSGDM

-453 VTSASMASQEQPQIT
+453 ITSASMASQEQPQLT

-519 PGSVGDN
+519 PGAVGEN

-544 NKMRGNLNWTT
+544 NKMRGNLNWTN

-578 MSGGATASSISK
+578 MSGGATASSISR

-599 YLKIQ
+599 SLKIQ

-613 ATSPTGYK
+613 ANSPTGYK

-649 GNYLKPKMFG
+649 GNYLKPRMFG
-659 VPVYTILGGYDPEAQ
+659 VPVYTILGGYDPETQ
-674 VGLVYPAAKG
+674 VGLIYPAAKG
-684 NWGNVFDLPQANPN
+684 NWGNVFDLPQVNPAAATAN
-698 AVTASCWLNVQFAST
+698 CWLNVRFASA

-721 QRMNSNSNANKFH
+721 QRMNGNANKFH
-734 VNLAQSEAPQQV
+734 INLAQSDAPQQV

-752 ANQAAVLL
+752 ADQASAVLL
-760 SSTSI
+760 SSLTI
-765 PVSTVA
+765 PANKTA
-771 LAPAVEIGK
+771 LAPAIEIGK
-780 EAEYS
+780 DAEYS
-785 ALRAIELP
+785 ALRALELP
-793 QLEQALVENK
+793 QLEQALVNNK
-803 NKPVVNLSTDA
+803 NKAVVNLSSES

-831 AQNEMVRY
+831 AQTEIVRY

-863 NADALTAFH
+863 NADALTAFR

-883 LNFASSTSLLNRTN
+883 LNFASSTSLLNRAN

-920 GDDSEKWIYDALGKI
+920 GNDSEKWIYDALGKI
-935 HNKQYLD
+935 HNKQYID

-948 AGNVINLTACSSA
+948 AGNVINLMPCSTAN
-961 SSQVWELDTT
+961 SQVWELDT
-971 ALAIKQSNQ
+971 AAQAIKQSNQ

-1006 QKWTIPVVNNSLV
+1006 QKWSIPVMNNSLV

-1025 KNLVLATKLL
+1025 KNLPVAAKLL
-1035 QSSP
+1035 AANP